1 MVLMSKMLKLFGFVL
16 LGGCFC
22 IFGARAQD
30 ASYEPV
36 LPDGDQN
43 ITSGI
48 YYDTVSPDP
57 SNKTHEGNISVSGEG
72 DLNIFAEQAADKY
85 DSSYTLNGQLTVG
98 SDEVIESQS
107 NGIVSIINMSTGKFD
122 FTMNGGAVLVQNG
135 GNLYFGNRNGGTN
148 GGTMNVS
155 GVPSFYVQGNNSVLT
170 FSGVTVGGDNNGDNK
185 LESIN
190 ISNMGTLNLTN
201 TEINGGDSL
210 KAVNVLTAGTLS
222 LEDSLLQGDSFNLTV
237 QDSGTVEL
245 DNSTLS
251 INNAAAKTEGDDNS
265 GAAIVFD
272 NGNLTLKNGSKLEM
286 TSGVDTGVISGA
298 FSFTDSNV
306 DISGSSTLSKGN
318 SGDMLFSGGS
328 LNLGTPGDTGDIS
341 KISHSGLTGSIR
353 LSNVGNATL
362 SGKSSIERTGAGGD
376 IVVNSTGL
384 VMKDEAS
391 LNVSTEGGNVVFS
404 SAVAQLSDKAS
415 IKVAE
420 NSNEVKIENN
430 SNVTMAGESSMSANH
445 VYVSNGSSLELT
457 GSAKI
462 MAPGGASVSDS
473 EGVKVVASSV
483 IMSEKARIEGDVSLE
498 NGGFLGMSGNAE
510 IEGDLNTKSTTGY
523 STISIGSTSGGSS
536 VVAINGSV
544 DISQSVLSILNGNT
558 LRLGAGSNNSFKNGS
573 YLSLGT
579 GKLDLNGGN
588 LTMSGD
594 STLTLRIASESEY
607 GQILNAGKIDIKP
620 GAGLDVSIDKNV
632 VSKGQTKA
640 FQILSG
646 TVEGDWVNLNRRYKF
661 EYDTD
666 KQDGWYN
673 VTQVADA
680 GDIVIMDGGTENNA
694 NTANAWLE
702 GNNFANGSEAAK
714 VYDELDYLSQYGQGS
729 EYVDA
734 LTALAPDAAPLVRSL
749 TTENSNQIFSTV
761 QNRLEGGSSL
771 RMKPGRAGRYA
782 RGLAS
787 GDMYREDA
795 IWVQGLYNHSELS
808 DTKEAKGFEIDSYGG
823 AIGLDNYVTDSLKL
837 GIGYAYTHGD
847 ISGFLRD
854 TDVDTHTGFVYGEF
868 KPNRWFLNAIASYS
882 FASYDEEK
890 RVSTFKVKGDYDV
903 NAFGA
908 QVMTGYKMGYVT
920 PELGVRYLNVKQDAY
935 EDSIGQRVDAVSND
949 VLTGVFGIRI
959 KQDFFPNRGFS
970 IRPEVHVAATY
981 DFVQDDAVSVVSLPN
996 GSVYQIEGENL
1007 DKFGLEAGAGLT
1019 LDVGN
1024 RLEMAVS
1031 YEGKFRKDYTDHSG
1045 LVNMKFKF

>member
-1 MVLMSKMLKLFGFVL
+1 MES
-16 LGGCFC
+16 
-22 IFGARAQD
+22 
-30 ASYEPV
+30 
-36 LPDGDQN
+36 
-43 ITSGI
+43 
-48 YYDTVSPDP
+48 
-57 SNKTHEGNISVSGEG
+57 ISVG
-72 DLNIFAEQAADKY
+72 
-85 DSSYTLNGQLTVG
+85 
-98 SDEVIESQS
+98 
-107 NGIVSIINMSTGKFD
+107 
-122 FTMNGGAVLVQNG
+122 
-135 GNLYFGNRNGGTN
+135 
-148 GGTMNVS
+148 
-155 GVPSFYVQGNNSVLT
+155 
-170 FSGVTVGGDNNGDNK
+170 
-185 LESIN
+185 
-190 ISNMGTLNLTN
+190 NMGTVNLANGTA
-201 TEINGGDSL
+201 INGSDGL
-210 KAVNVLTAGTLS
+210 KAVNVLTGGKLS
-222 LEDSLLQGDSFNLTV
+222 LKDSSLQGDSFNLTV
-237 QDSGTVEL
+237 QDYGTVEL

-251 INNAAAKTEGDDNS
+251 INNAAASAGDAENP

-272 NGNLTLKNGSKLEM
+272 NAALTLKNSSKLEM
-286 TSGVDTGVISGA
+286 KSSDNTVASGA
-298 FSFTDSNV
+298 FSFTDSDV
-306 DISGSSTLSKGN
+306 DVSGSSTLSKGN

-328 LNLGTPGDTGDIS
+328 LNLGTSGDTGDIS
-341 KISHSGLTGSIR
+341 KISHSGSTGSIR

-362 SGKSSIERTGAGGD
+362 SGKSSIERTGTGGD

-391 LNVSTEGGNVVFS
+391 LNVSTASGKVVFS

-415 IKVAE
+415 IQATGD
-420 NSNEVKIENN
+420 SNEVVIENN
-430 SNVTMAGESSMSANH
+430 SNVTMADESSMSADH
-445 VYVSNGSSLELT
+445 VYVSNGGSLELT

-462 MAPGGASVSDS
+462 TAPGDASVSDS

-483 IMSEKARIEGDVSLE
+483 IMSENASIEGDVSLE
-498 NGGFLGMSGNAE
+498 NGGFLGMSGNAK
-510 IEGDLNTKSTTGY
+510 IDGDLNTKSTTGY

-536 VVAINGSV
+536 DVTINGSI

-646 TVEGDWVNLNRRYKF
+646 TVDGDWVNLNRRYKF
-661 EYDTD
+661 DHLGGG
-666 KQDGWYN
+666 KYN

-702 GNNFANGSEAAK
+702 GNSFANGSEAAK

-749 TTENSNQIFSTV
+749 TTENSNQIFNTV

>member
-1 MVLMSKMLKLFGFVL
+1 M
-16 LGGCFC
+16 
-22 IFGARAQD
+22 
-30 ASYEPV
+30 
-36 LPDGDQN
+36 
-43 ITSGI
+43 
-48 YYDTVSPDP
+48 
-57 SNKTHEGNISVSGEG
+57 
-72 DLNIFAEQAADKY
+72 
-85 DSSYTLNGQLTVG
+85 
-98 SDEVIESQS
+98 
-107 NGIVSIINMSTGKFD
+107 
-122 FTMNGGAVLVQNG
+122 
-135 GNLYFGNRNGGTN
+135 
-148 GGTMNVS
+148 
-155 GVPSFYVQGNNSVLT
+155 
-170 FSGVTVGGDNNGDNK
+170 
-185 LESIN
+185 
-190 ISNMGTLNLTN
+190 
-201 TEINGGDSL
+201 
-210 KAVNVLTAGTLS
+210 
-222 LEDSLLQGDSFNLTV
+222 
-237 QDSGTVEL
+237 
-245 DNSTLS
+245 
-251 INNAAAKTEGDDNS
+251 
-265 GAAIVFD
+265 
-272 NGNLTLKNGSKLEM
+272 KNGSKLEM

-579 GKLDLNGGN
+579 GKLNLNGGN

>member
-16 LGGCFC
+16 FGGCFC

-48 YYDTVSPDP
+48 YYDTVSPDL

-72 DLNIFAEQAADKY
+72 DLNIFAEQAADSY

-135 GNLYFGNRNGGTN
+135 GNLYFGNRNGGT
-148 GGTMNVS
+148 MNVS
-155 GVPSFYVQGNNSVLT
+155 GVPSFYVQGNNSVLA
-170 FSGVTVGGDNNGDNK
+170 FSGVTVDGDNNGND
-185 LESIN
+185 
-190 ISNMGTLNLTN
+190 MGTLNLADGTK
-201 TEINGGDSL
+201 INGGDGL
-210 KAVNVLTAGTLS
+210 KGVNVLAGGTLS
-222 LEDSLLQGDSFNLTV
+222 LKDSSLQGDSFNLTV
-237 QDSGTVEL
+237 QDYGTVEL

-251 INNAAAKTEGDDNS
+251 INNAAASAGDAENP
-265 GAAIVFD
+265 GVAIVFD
-272 NGNLTLKNGSKLEM
+272 NAALTLKNSSKLEM
-286 TSGVDTGVISGA
+286 KSSDNTVASGA

-341 KISHSGLTGSIR
+341 KISHSGSTGSIR

-362 SGKSSIERTGAGGD
+362 GGKSSIERTGTGGD

-391 LNVSTEGGNVVFS
+391 LNVSTASGKVVFS

-415 IKVAE
+415 IQATGD
-420 NSNEVKIENN
+420 SNEVVIENN
-430 SNVTMAGESSMSANH
+430 SNVTMADESSMSADH
-445 VYVSNGSSLELT
+445 VYVSNGGSLELT

-462 MAPGGASVSDS
+462 TVPGDSSVSDS

-483 IMSEKARIEGDVSLE
+483 IMSENARIEGDVSLE

-510 IEGDLNTKSTTGY
+510 IDGDLNTKSTTGY

-536 VVAINGSV
+536 DVTINGSI

-632 VSKGQTKA
+632 VNKGETKE

-646 TVEGDWVNLNRRYKF
+646 TVEGDWVNLNRRYEFDHLGGGK
-661 EYDTD
+661 
-666 KQDGWYN
+666 YN

-749 TTENSNQIFSTV
+749 TTENSNQIFNTV

>member
-1 MVLMSKMLKLFGFVL
+1 MVLMSKMLKSFGFVL
-16 LGGCFC
+16 FGWCFC

-36 LPDGDQN
+36 LPDGDQD

-48 YYDTVSPDP
+48 YYDTVSQD
-57 SNKTHEGNISVSGEG
+57 STSKTHTGNISVSGEG
-72 DLNIFAEQAADKY
+72 DLNIFTEQAADSY
-85 DSSYTLNGQLTVG
+85 DASYTLNGQLTVG
-98 SDEVIESQS
+98 SGEAVESQV

-122 FTMNGGAVLVQNG
+122 FTMNDGAVLVQNG
-135 GNLYFGNRNGGTN
+135 GNLYFGNNK
-148 GGTMNVS
+148 GGTMNVL
-155 GVPSFYVQGNNSVLT
+155 GVPSFYVQGDKSVLA
-170 FSGVTVGGDNNGDNK
+170 FSGVAVGGDNK
-185 LESIN
+185 LESI
-190 ISNMGTLNLTN
+190 SVGNMGTVNLANGTA
-201 TEINGGDSL
+201 INGSDGL
-210 KAVNVLTAGTLS
+210 KAVNVLTGGKLS
-222 LEDSLLQGDSFNLTV
+222 LKDSSLQGDSFNLTV
-237 QDSGTVEL
+237 QDYGTVEL

-251 INNAAAKTEGDDNS
+251 INNAAASAGDAENP

-272 NGNLTLKNGSKLEM
+272 NAALTLKTSSKLEM
-286 TSGVDTGVISGA
+286 KSSDNTVASGA
-298 FSFTDSNV
+298 FSFTDSDV
-306 DISGSSTLSKGN
+306 DVSGSSTLSKGN

-341 KISHSGLTGSIR
+341 KISHSGSTGSIR
-353 LSNVGNATL
+353 LSNVGTAIL
-362 SGKSSIERTGAGGD
+362 SGKSSIERTGTGGD

-391 LNVSTEGGNVVFS
+391 LNVSMASGKIVFS
-404 SAVAQLSDKAS
+404 SAVAQLSGKAS
-415 IKVAE
+415 IQATG
-420 NSNEVKIENN
+420 NSNEVVIENN
-430 SNVTMAGESSMSANH
+430 SNVTMADESSISAEH
-445 VYVSNGSSLELT
+445 VYVSNGGSLELT

-462 MAPGGASVSDS
+462 TAPGDASVSDS

-483 IMSEKARIEGDVSLE
+483 IMSENARIEGDVSLE

-510 IEGDLNTKSTTGY
+510 IDGDLNTKSTTGY

-558 LRLGAGSNNSFKNGS
+558 LTLGEKRDNSFKNGS

-579 GKLDLNGGN
+579 GKLDLKGGN

-594 STLTLRIASESEY
+594 STLTLRIASESDY
-607 GQILNAGKIDIKP
+607 GQILNAGKINIEQ

-632 VSKGQTKA
+632 VSKGETKE

-646 TVEGDWVNLNRRYKF
+646 TVEGDWVNLNRRYEFDHLGEGK
-661 EYDTD
+661 YA
-666 KQDGWYN
+666 

-749 TTENSNQIFSTV
+749 TTENSNQIFNTV

>member
-1 MVLMSKMLKLFGFVL
+1 MVLMSKMLKSFGFVL
-16 LGGCFC
+16 FGWCFC

-36 LPDGDQN
+36 LPDGDQD

-48 YYDTVSPDP
+48 YYDTVSQD
-57 SNKTHEGNISVSGEG
+57 STSKTHTGNISVSGEG
-72 DLNIFAEQAADKY
+72 DLNIFTEQAADSY
-85 DSSYTLNGQLTVG
+85 DASYTLNGQLTVG
-98 SDEVIESQS
+98 SGEAVESQV

-122 FTMNGGAVLVQNG
+122 FTMNDGAVLVQNG
-135 GNLYFGNRNGGTN
+135 GNLYFGNNK
-148 GGTMNVS
+148 GGTMNVL
-155 GVPSFYVQGNNSVLT
+155 GVPSFYVQGDKSVLA
-170 FSGVTVGGDNNGDNK
+170 FSGVAVGGDNK
-185 LESIN
+185 LESI
-190 ISNMGTLNLTN
+190 SVGNMGTVNLANGTA
-201 TEINGGDSL
+201 INGSDGL
-210 KAVNVLTAGTLS
+210 KAVNVLTGGKLS
-222 LEDSLLQGDSFNLTV
+222 LKDSSLQGDSFNLTV
-237 QDSGTVEL
+237 QDYGTVEL

-251 INNAAAKTEGDDNS
+251 INNAAASAGDAENP

-272 NGNLTLKNGSKLEM
+272 NAALTLKNSSKLEM
-286 TSGVDTGVISGA
+286 KSSDNTVASGA
-298 FSFTDSNV
+298 FSFTDSDV
-306 DISGSSTLSKGN
+306 DVSGSSTLSKGN

-341 KISHSGLTGSIR
+341 KISHSGSTGSIR

-362 SGKSSIERTGAGGD
+362 SGKSSIERTGTGGD

-391 LNVSTEGGNVVFS
+391 LNVSTASGKVVFS

-415 IKVAE
+415 IQATGD
-420 NSNEVKIENN
+420 SNEVVIENN
-430 SNVTMAGESSMSANH
+430 SNVTMADESSMSADH
-445 VYVSNGSSLELT
+445 VYVSNGGSLELT

-462 MAPGGASVSDS
+462 TAPGDASVSDS

-483 IMSEKARIEGDVSLE
+483 IMSENASIEGDVSLE
-498 NGGFLGMSGNAE
+498 NGGFLGMSGNAK
-510 IEGDLNTKSTTGY
+510 IDGDLNTKSTTGY

-536 VVAINGSV
+536 DVTINGSI

-646 TVEGDWVNLNRRYKF
+646 TVDGDWVNLNRRYKF
-661 EYDTD
+661 DHLGGG
-666 KQDGWYN
+666 KYN

-702 GNNFANGSEAAK
+702 GNSFANGSEAAK

-749 TTENSNQIFSTV
+749 TTENSNQIFNTV

-771 RMKPGRAGRYA
+771 RMQPGRAGRYA

>member
-16 LGGCFC
+16 LGVCFSSLVN
-22 IFGARAQD
+22 AQVSSIPDD
-30 ASYEPV
+30 ATAI
-36 LPDGDQN
+36 D
-43 ITSGI
+43 SGTYADI
-48 YYDTVSPDP
+48 LTDDTLTKEHTGSIGVYDSGVVAVEAA
-57 SNKTHEGNISVSGEG
+57 EGNTNSSFYILKGDILVGAADRPDQKGGTFNISNRSEESFNFQFDGTESGLISVDNNGSFLVEGGETDKAIVNLTG
-72 DLNIFAEQAADKY
+72 VTSLNVSNAGKISFSKA
-85 DSSYTLNGQLTVG
+85 TVG
-98 SDEVIESQS
+98 
-107 NGIVSIINMSTGKFD
+107 
-122 FTMNGGAVLVQNG
+122 
-135 GNLYFGNRNGGTN
+135 
-148 GGTMNVS
+148 
-155 GVPSFYVQGNNSVLT
+155 
-170 FSGVTVGGDNNGDNK
+170 GDNK

-190 ISNMGTLNLTN
+190 VSNMGTLNLTN

-222 LEDSLLQGDSFNLTV
+222 LKDSSLQGNSFNLTV

-245 DNSTLS
+245 DKSTLS

-272 NGNLTLKNGSKLEM
+272 NGNLILKNGSKLEM
-286 TSGVDTGVISGA
+286 TSGVDKEVTSGA

-306 DISGSSTLSKGN
+306 DISGSSMLSKEN

-328 LNLGTPGDTGDIS
+328 LNLGTPGDIGDPGDTS
-341 KISHSGLTGSIR
+341 KISHSGSTGSIK
-353 LSNVGNATL
+353 LSNVGTATL
-362 SGKSSIERTGAGGD
+362 SGKSSIERTGTGGD

-391 LNVSTEGGNVVFS
+391 LNVSTASGKVVFS

-415 IKVAE
+415 IQATGD
-420 NSNEVKIENN
+420 SNEVVIENN
-430 SNVTMAGESSMSANH
+430 SNVTMADESSMSAEH
-445 VYVSNGSSLELT
+445 VYVSNGGSLELT

-462 MAPGGASVSDS
+462 TAPRDASVSDS

-483 IMSEKARIEGDVSLE
+483 IMSENARIEGDVSLE

-510 IEGDLNTKSTTGY
+510 IDGDLNTKSTTGY

-536 VVAINGSV
+536 DVTINGSI
-544 DISQSVLSILNGNT
+544 DISQSVLSILNGNILT
-558 LRLGAGSNNSFKNGS
+558 LGEKRDNSFKNGS

-579 GKLDLNGGN
+579 GKLDLKGGN

-594 STLTLRIASESEY
+594 STLTLRIASESDY
-607 GQILNAGKIDIKP
+607 GQILNAGKINIEQ

-632 VSKGQTKA
+632 VSKGETKE

-646 TVEGDWVNLNRRYKF
+646 TVDGKWVNLNRRYEFDHLGEGK
-661 EYDTD
+661 YA
-666 KQDGWYN
+666 

-749 TTENSNQIFSTV
+749 TTENSNQIFNTV

-823 AIGLDNYVTDSLKL
+823 AIGLDNYVTDNLKL

>member
-1 MVLMSKMLKLFGFVL
+1 MVLCCLDGVL
-16 LGGCFC
+16 
-22 IFGARAQD
+22 A
-30 ASYEPV
+30 
-36 LPDGDQN
+36 
-43 ITSGI
+43 
-48 YYDTVSPDP
+48 
-57 SNKTHEGNISVSGEG
+57 
-72 DLNIFAEQAADKY
+72 
-85 DSSYTLNGQLTVG
+85 
-98 SDEVIESQS
+98 
-107 NGIVSIINMSTGKFD
+107 
-122 FTMNGGAVLVQNG
+122 
-135 GNLYFGNRNGGTN
+135 
-148 GGTMNVS
+148 
-155 GVPSFYVQGNNSVLT
+155 
-170 FSGVTVGGDNNGDNK
+170 FSGVAVGGDNK
-185 LESIN
+185 LESI
-190 ISNMGTLNLTN
+190 SVGNMGTVNLANGTA
-201 TEINGGDSL
+201 INGSDGL
-210 KAVNVLTAGTLS
+210 KAVNVLTGGKLS
-222 LEDSLLQGDSFNLTV
+222 LKDSSLQGDSFNLTV
-237 QDSGTVEL
+237 QDYGTVEL

-251 INNAAAKTEGDDNS
+251 INNAAASAGDAENP

-272 NGNLTLKNGSKLEM
+272 NAALTLKNSSKLEM
-286 TSGVDTGVISGA
+286 KSSDNTVASGA
-298 FSFTDSNV
+298 FSFTDSDV
-306 DISGSSTLSKGN
+306 DVSGSSTLSKGN

-328 LNLGTPGDTGDIS
+328 LNLGTSGDTGDIS
-341 KISHSGLTGSIR
+341 KISHSGSTGSIR

-362 SGKSSIERTGAGGD
+362 SGKSSIERTGTGGD

-391 LNVSTEGGNVVFS
+391 LNVSTASGKVVFS

-415 IKVAE
+415 IQATGD
-420 NSNEVKIENN
+420 SNEVVIENN
-430 SNVTMAGESSMSANH
+430 SNVTMADESSMSADH
-445 VYVSNGSSLELT
+445 VYVSNGGSLELT

-462 MAPGGASVSDS
+462 TAPGDASVSDS

-483 IMSEKARIEGDVSLE
+483 IMSENASIEGDVSLE
-498 NGGFLGMSGNAE
+498 NGGFLGMSGNAK
-510 IEGDLNTKSTTGY
+510 IDGDLNTKSTTGY

-536 VVAINGSV
+536 DVTINGSI

-646 TVEGDWVNLNRRYKF
+646 TVDGDWVNLNRRYKF
-661 EYDTD
+661 DHLGGG
-666 KQDGWYN
+666 KYN

-702 GNNFANGSEAAK
+702 GNSFANGSEAAK

-749 TTENSNQIFSTV
+749 TTENSNQIFNTV

>member
-1 MVLMSKMLKLFGFVL
+1 MVLMSKMLKSFGFVL
-16 LGGCFC
+16 FGWCFC

-36 LPDGDQN
+36 LPDGDQD

-48 YYDTVSPDP
+48 YYDTVSQD
-57 SNKTHEGNISVSGEG
+57 STSKTHTGNISVSGEG
-72 DLNIFAEQAADKY
+72 DLNIFTEQAADSY
-85 DSSYTLNGQLTVG
+85 DASYTLNGQLTVG
-98 SDEVIESQS
+98 SGEAVESQV

-122 FTMNGGAVLVQNG
+122 FTMNDGAVLVQNG
-135 GNLYFGNRNGGTN
+135 GNLYFGNNK
-148 GGTMNVS
+148 GGTMNVL
-155 GVPSFYVQGNNSVLT
+155 GVPSFYVQGDKSVLA
-170 FSGVTVGGDNNGDNK
+170 FSGVAVGGDNK
-185 LESIN
+185 LESI
-190 ISNMGTLNLTN
+190 SVGNMGTVNLANGTA
-201 TEINGGDSL
+201 INGSDGL
-210 KAVNVLTAGTLS
+210 KAVNVLTGGKLS
-222 LEDSLLQGDSFNLTV
+222 LKDSSLQGDSFNLTV
-237 QDSGTVEL
+237 QDYGTVEL

-251 INNAAAKTEGDDNS
+251 INNAAASAGDAENP

-272 NGNLTLKNGSKLEM
+272 NAALTLKNSSKLEM
-286 TSGVDTGVISGA
+286 KSSDNTVASGA
-298 FSFTDSNV
+298 FSFTDSDV
-306 DISGSSTLSKGN
+306 DVSGSSTLSKGN

-328 LNLGTPGDTGDIS
+328 LNLGTSGDTGDIS
-341 KISHSGLTGSIR
+341 KISHSGSTGSIR

-362 SGKSSIERTGAGGD
+362 SGKSSIERTGTGGD

-391 LNVSTEGGNVVFS
+391 LNVSTASGKVVFS

-415 IKVAE
+415 IQATGD
-420 NSNEVKIENN
+420 SNEVVIENN
-430 SNVTMAGESSMSANH
+430 SNVTMADESSMSADH
-445 VYVSNGSSLELT
+445 VYVSNGGSLELT

-462 MAPGGASVSDS
+462 TAPGDASVSDS

-483 IMSEKARIEGDVSLE
+483 IMSENASIEGDVSLE
-498 NGGFLGMSGNAE
+498 NGGFLGMSGNAK
-510 IEGDLNTKSTTGY
+510 IDGDLNTKSTTGY

-536 VVAINGSV
+536 DVTINGSI

-646 TVEGDWVNLNRRYKF
+646 TVDGDWVNLNRRYKF
-661 EYDTD
+661 DHLGGG
-666 KQDGWYN
+666 KYN

-702 GNNFANGSEAAK
+702 GNSFANGSEAAK

-749 TTENSNQIFSTV
+749 TTENSNQIFNTV

-890 RVSTFKVKGDYDV
+890 KVSTFKVKGDYDV

-959 KQDFFPNRGFS
+959 KQDFFPNRGFT

>member
-16 LGGCFC
+16 LGVCFSSLVN
-22 IFGARAQD
+22 AQVSSIPDD
-30 ASYEPV
+30 ATAI
-36 LPDGDQN
+36 D
-43 ITSGI
+43 SGTYADI
-48 YYDTVSPDP
+48 LTDDTLTKEHTGSIGVYDSGVVAVEAA
-57 SNKTHEGNISVSGEG
+57 EGNTNSSFYILKGDILVGAADRPDQKGGTFNISNRSEESFNFQFDGTESGLISVDNNGSFLVEGGETDKAIVNLTG
-72 DLNIFAEQAADKY
+72 VTSLNVSNAGKISFSKA
-85 DSSYTLNGQLTVG
+85 TVG
-98 SDEVIESQS
+98 
-107 NGIVSIINMSTGKFD
+107 
-122 FTMNGGAVLVQNG
+122 
-135 GNLYFGNRNGGTN
+135 
-148 GGTMNVS
+148 
-155 GVPSFYVQGNNSVLT
+155 
-170 FSGVTVGGDNNGDNK
+170 GDNK

-190 ISNMGTLNLTN
+190 VSNMGTLNLTN

-251 INNAAAKTEGDDNS
+251 INNAAAQTGGETSS

-272 NGNLTLKNGSKLEM
+272 NGHLTLKDKSKLEM
-286 TSGVDTGVISGA
+286 TSGVDKEVTSGA

-341 KISHSGLTGSIR
+341 KISHSGSTGSIR
-353 LSNVGNATL
+353 LSNVGTATL
-362 SGKSSIERTGAGGD
+362 SGKSSIERTGTGGD

-391 LNVSTEGGNVVFS
+391 LNVSTASGKVVFS
-404 SAVAQLSDKAS
+404 SAVAQLSEKAS
-415 IKVAE
+415 IQATG
-420 NSNEVKIENN
+420 NSNEVVIENN
-430 SNVTMAGESSMSANH
+430 SNVTMADESSMSAEH
-445 VYVSNGSSLELT
+445 VYVSNGGSLELT

-462 MAPGGASVSDS
+462 TAPGDASVSDS

-510 IEGDLNTKSTTGY
+510 IDGDLNTKSTTGY

-536 VVAINGSV
+536 DVTINGSI

-558 LRLGAGSNNSFKNGS
+558 LTLGEKRDNSFKNGS

-579 GKLDLNGGN
+579 GKLDLKGGN

-594 STLTLRIASESEY
+594 STLTLRIASESDY
-607 GQILNAGKIDIKP
+607 GQILNAGTINIEQ

-632 VSKGQTKA
+632 VSKGETKE

-646 TVEGDWVNLNRRYKF
+646 TVDGKWVNLNRRYEFDHLGEGK
-661 EYDTD
+661 YA
-666 KQDGWYN
+666 

>member
-30 ASYEPV
+30 VPEGLP

-72 DLNIFAEQAADKY
+72 DLNIFAEQAADRY

-170 FSGVTVGGDNNGDNK
+170 FSKATVGGDNK

-190 ISNMGTLNLTN
+190 VSNMGTLNLTN

-210 KAVNVLTAGTLS
+210 KAVNVLTAGKLS
-222 LEDSLLQGDSFNLTV
+222 LKDSSLHGDSFNLTV

-251 INNAAAKTEGDDNS
+251 IDKAAAQTGGETS
-265 GAAIVFD
+265 SEAAIVFD

-286 TSGVDTGVISGA
+286 TSGADTGVISGA

-341 KISHSGLTGSIR
+341 KISHSGSTGSIR
-353 LSNVGNATL
+353 LSNVGTATL
-362 SGKSSIERTGAGGD
+362 SGKSSIERTGTGGD

-391 LNVSTEGGNVVFS
+391 LNVSTASGKVVFS

-415 IKVAE
+415 IQTTGD
-420 NSNEVKIENN
+420 SSEVVIENN
-430 SNVTMAGESSMSANH
+430 SNVTMADESSMSAEH
-445 VYVSNGSSLELT
+445 VYVSNGGSLELT
-457 GSAKI
+457 DSAKI
-462 MAPGGASVSDS
+462 TAPRDASVSDS

-498 NGGFLGMSGNAE
+498 NGGFLGMSGEAE
-510 IEGDLNTKSTTGY
+510 IDGDLNTKSTTGY

-536 VVAINGSV
+536 DVTINGSI

-558 LRLGAGSNNSFKNGS
+558 LTLGEKRDNSFKNGS

-594 STLTLRIASESEY
+594 STLTLRIASESDY
-607 GQILNAGKIDIKP
+607 GQILNAGKINIEQ

-632 VSKGQTKA
+632 VSKGETKE

-646 TVEGDWVNLNRRYKF
+646 TVDGKWVNLNRRYEFDHLGEGK
-661 EYDTD
+661 YA
-666 KQDGWYN
+666 

-749 TTENSNQIFSTV
+749 TTENSNQIFNTV

>member
-48 YYDTVSPDP
+48 YYDTVSPDV
-57 SNKTHEGNISVSGEG
+57 SNKTHEGNISVSDEG
-72 DLNIFAEQAADKY
+72 DLNIFAEQAADSY

-135 GNLYFGNRNGGTN
+135 GNLYFGNRNGGT
-148 GGTMNVS
+148 MNVS
-155 GVPSFYVQGNNSVLT
+155 GVPSFYVQGNNSVLA
-170 FSGVTVGGDNNGDNK
+170 FSCVTVDGDNNGNNK
-185 LESIN
+185 LESIFV
-190 ISNMGTLNLTN
+190 SDMGTLNLADGTK
-201 TEINGGDSL
+201 INGGDGL
-210 KAVNVLTAGTLS
+210 KGVNVLAGGKLS
-222 LEDSLLQGDSFNLTV
+222 LKDSSLQGDSFNLTV

-462 MAPGGASVSDS
+462 TAPGDASVSDS

-483 IMSEKARIEGDVSLE
+483 IMSENARIEGDVSLE

-510 IEGDLNTKSTTGY
+510 IDGDLNTKSTTGY

-536 VVAINGSV
+536 DVTINGSI

-981 DFVQDDAVSVVSLPN
+981 DFVQDDAISVVSLPN

>member
-16 LGGCFC
+16 LGVCFSSLVN
-22 IFGARAQD
+22 AQVSSIPDD
-30 ASYEPV
+30 ATAI
-36 LPDGDQN
+36 D
-43 ITSGI
+43 SGTYADI
-48 YYDTVSPDP
+48 LTDDTLTKEHTGSIGVYDSGVVAVEAA
-57 SNKTHEGNISVSGEG
+57 EGNTNSSFYILKGDILVGAADRPDQKGGTFNISNRSEESFNFQFDGTESGLISVDNNGSFLVEGGETDKAIVNLTG
-72 DLNIFAEQAADKY
+72 VTSLNVSNAGKISFSKA
-85 DSSYTLNGQLTVG
+85 TVG
-98 SDEVIESQS
+98 
-107 NGIVSIINMSTGKFD
+107 
-122 FTMNGGAVLVQNG
+122 
-135 GNLYFGNRNGGTN
+135 
-148 GGTMNVS
+148 
-155 GVPSFYVQGNNSVLT
+155 
-170 FSGVTVGGDNNGDNK
+170 GDNK

-190 ISNMGTLNLTN
+190 VSNMGTLNLTN

-210 KAVNVLTAGTLS
+210 KAVNVLTAGKLS
-222 LEDSLLQGDSFNLTV
+222 LKDSSLHGDSFNLTV

-251 INNAAAKTEGDDNS
+251 IDKAAAQTGGETS
-265 GAAIVFD
+265 SEAAIVFD

-286 TSGVDTGVISGA
+286 TSGADTGVISGA

-341 KISHSGLTGSIR
+341 KISHSGSTGSIR
-353 LSNVGNATL
+353 LSNVGTATL
-362 SGKSSIERTGAGGD
+362 SGKSSIERTGTGGD

-391 LNVSTEGGNVVFS
+391 LNVSTASGKVVFS

-415 IKVAE
+415 IQATGD
-420 NSNEVKIENN
+420 SNEVVIENN
-430 SNVTMAGESSMSANH
+430 SNVTMADESSMSAEH
-445 VYVSNGSSLELT
+445 VYVSNGGSLELT
-457 GSAKI
+457 DSAKI
-462 MAPGGASVSDS
+462 TAPGDSSVSDS

-483 IMSEKARIEGDVSLE
+483 IMSENARIEGDVSLE

-510 IEGDLNTKSTTGY
+510 IDGDLNTKSTTGY

-536 VVAINGSV
+536 DVTINGSI

-558 LRLGAGSNNSFKNGS
+558 LTLGEKRDNSFKNGS

-607 GQILNAGKIDIKP
+607 GQILNAGKIDIEP

-632 VSKGQTKA
+632 VSKGETKE

-646 TVEGDWVNLNRRYKF
+646 TVDGKWVNLNRRYEFDHLGEGK
-661 EYDTD
+661 YA
-666 KQDGWYN
+666 

>member
-1 MVLMSKMLKLFGFVL
+1 MVLMSKMLKSFGFVL
-16 LGGCFC
+16 FGWCFC

-36 LPDGDQN
+36 LPDGDQD

-48 YYDTVSPDP
+48 YYDTVSQD
-57 SNKTHEGNISVSGEG
+57 STSKTHTGNISVSGEG
-72 DLNIFAEQAADKY
+72 DLNIFTEQAADSY
-85 DSSYTLNGQLTVG
+85 DASYTLNGQLTVG
-98 SDEVIESQS
+98 SGEAVESQV

-122 FTMNGGAVLVQNG
+122 FTMNDGAVLVQNG
-135 GNLYFGNRNGGTN
+135 GNLYFGNNK
-148 GGTMNVS
+148 GGTMNVL
-155 GVPSFYVQGNNSVLT
+155 GVPSFYVQGDKSVLA
-170 FSGVTVGGDNNGDNK
+170 FSGVAVGGDNK
-185 LESIN
+185 LESI
-190 ISNMGTLNLTN
+190 SVGNMGTVNLANGTA
-201 TEINGGDSL
+201 INGSDGL
-210 KAVNVLTAGTLS
+210 KAVNVLPGGKLS
-222 LEDSLLQGDSFNLTV
+222 LKDSSLQGDSFNLTV
-237 QDSGTVEL
+237 QDYGTVEL

-251 INNAAAKTEGDDNS
+251 INNAAASAGDAENP

-272 NGNLTLKNGSKLEM
+272 NAALTLKNSSKLEM
-286 TSGVDTGVISGA
+286 KSSDNTVASGA
-298 FSFTDSNV
+298 FSFTDSDV
-306 DISGSSTLSKGN
+306 DVSGSSTLSKGN

-328 LNLGTPGDTGDIS
+328 LNLGTSGDTGDIS
-341 KISHSGLTGSIR
+341 KISHSGSTGSIR

-362 SGKSSIERTGAGGD
+362 SGKSSIERTGTGGD

-391 LNVSTEGGNVVFS
+391 LNVSTASGKVVFS

-415 IKVAE
+415 IQATGD
-420 NSNEVKIENN
+420 SNEVVIENN
-430 SNVTMAGESSMSANH
+430 SNVTMADESSMSADH
-445 VYVSNGSSLELT
+445 VYVSNGGSLELT

-462 MAPGGASVSDS
+462 TAPGDASVSDS

-483 IMSEKARIEGDVSLE
+483 IMSENASIEGDVSLE
-498 NGGFLGMSGNAE
+498 NGGFLGMSGNAK
-510 IEGDLNTKSTTGY
+510 IDGDLNTKSTTGY

-536 VVAINGSV
+536 DVTINGSI

-666 KQDGWYN
+666 KQNGWYN

-702 GNNFANGSEAAK
+702 GNSFANGSEAAK

-749 TTENSNQIFSTV
+749 TTENSNQIFNTV

-890 RVSTFKVKGDYDV
+890 KVSTFKVKGDYDV

-935 EDSIGQRVDAVSND
+935 EDSIGQRVDTVSND

>member
-16 LGGCFC
+16 LGVCFSSLVN
-22 IFGARAQD
+22 AQVSSIPDD
-30 ASYEPV
+30 ATAI
-36 LPDGDQN
+36 D
-43 ITSGI
+43 SGTYADI
-48 YYDTVSPDP
+48 LTDDTLTKEHTGSIGVYDSGVVAVEAA
-57 SNKTHEGNISVSGEG
+57 EGNTSSSSYILKGDILVGAADRPDQKGGTFNISNRSEESFNFQFDGTESGLISVDNNGSFLVEGGETDKAIVNLTG
-72 DLNIFAEQAADKY
+72 VTSLNVSNAGKISFSKA
-85 DSSYTLNGQLTVG
+85 TVG
-98 SDEVIESQS
+98 
-107 NGIVSIINMSTGKFD
+107 
-122 FTMNGGAVLVQNG
+122 
-135 GNLYFGNRNGGTN
+135 
-148 GGTMNVS
+148 
-155 GVPSFYVQGNNSVLT
+155 
-170 FSGVTVGGDNNGDNK
+170 GDNK
-185 LESIN
+185 LESI
-190 ISNMGTLNLTN
+190 SVGNMGTVNLANGTA
-201 TEINGGDSL
+201 INGSDGL
-210 KAVNVLTAGTLS
+210 KAVNVLTGGKLS
-222 LEDSLLQGDSFNLTV
+222 LKDSSLQGDSFNLTV
-237 QDSGTVEL
+237 QDYGTVEL

-251 INNAAAKTEGDDNS
+251 INNAAASAGDAENP

-272 NGNLTLKNGSKLEM
+272 NAALTLKNSSKLEM
-286 TSGVDTGVISGA
+286 KSSDNTVASGA
-298 FSFTDSNV
+298 FSFTDSDV
-306 DISGSSTLSKGN
+306 DVSGSSTLSKGN

-341 KISHSGLTGSIR
+341 KISHSGSTGSIR

-362 SGKSSIERTGAGGD
+362 SGKSSIERTGTGGD

-391 LNVSTEGGNVVFS
+391 LNVSTASGKVVFS

-415 IKVAE
+415 IQATGD
-420 NSNEVKIENN
+420 SNEAVIENN
-430 SNVTMAGESSMSANH
+430 SNVTMADESSMSADH
-445 VYVSNGSSLELT
+445 VYVSNGGSLELT

-462 MAPGGASVSDS
+462 TAPGDASVSDS

-483 IMSEKARIEGDVSLE
+483 IMSENASIEGDVSLE
-498 NGGFLGMSGNAE
+498 NGGFLGMSGNAK
-510 IEGDLNTKSTTGY
+510 IDGDLNTKSTTGY

-536 VVAINGSV
+536 DVTINGSI

-646 TVEGDWVNLNRRYKF
+646 TVDGDWVNLNRRYKF
-661 EYDTD
+661 DHLGGG
-666 KQDGWYN
+666 KYN

-749 TTENSNQIFSTV
+749 TTENSNQIFNTV

-890 RVSTFKVKGDYDV
+890 KVSTFKVKGDYDV

>member
-1 MVLMSKMLKLFGFVL
+1 MVLMSKMLKSFGFVL
-16 LGGCFC
+16 FGWCFC

-36 LPDGDQN
+36 LPDGDQD

-48 YYDTVSPDP
+48 YYDTVSQD
-57 SNKTHEGNISVSGEG
+57 STSKTHTGNISVSGEG
-72 DLNIFAEQAADKY
+72 DLNIFTEQAADSY
-85 DSSYTLNGQLTVG
+85 DASYTLNGQLTVG
-98 SDEVIESQS
+98 SGEAVESQV

-122 FTMNGGAVLVQNG
+122 FTMNDGAVLVQNG
-135 GNLYFGNRNGGTN
+135 GNLYFGNNK
-148 GGTMNVS
+148 GGTMNVL
-155 GVPSFYVQGNNSVLT
+155 GVPSFYVQGDKSVLA
-170 FSGVTVGGDNNGDNK
+170 FSGVAVGGDNK

-190 ISNMGTLNLTN
+190 VSNMGTLNLTN

-251 INNAAAKTEGDDNS
+251 INNAAAQTGGETSS

-272 NGNLTLKNGSKLEM
+272 NGHLTLKDKSKLEM
-286 TSGVDTGVISGA
+286 TSGVDKEVTSGA

-341 KISHSGLTGSIR
+341 KISHCGSTGSIR
-353 LSNVGNATL
+353 LSNVGTATL
-362 SGKSSIERTGAGGD
+362 SGKSSIERTGTGGD

-391 LNVSTEGGNVVFS
+391 LNVSTASGKVVFS
-404 SAVAQLSDKAS
+404 SAVAQLSEKAS
-415 IKVAE
+415 IQATG
-420 NSNEVKIENN
+420 NSNEVVIENN
-430 SNVTMAGESSMSANH
+430 SNVTMADESSMSAEH
-445 VYVSNGSSLELT
+445 VYVSNGGSLELT

-462 MAPGGASVSDS
+462 TAPGDASVSDS

-510 IEGDLNTKSTTGY
+510 IDGDLNTKSTTGY

-536 VVAINGSV
+536 DVTINGSI

-558 LRLGAGSNNSFKNGS
+558 LTLGEKRDNSFKNGS

-579 GKLDLNGGN
+579 GKLDLKGGN

-594 STLTLRIASESEY
+594 STLTLRIASESDY
-607 GQILNAGKIDIKP
+607 GQILNAGTINIEQ

-632 VSKGQTKA
+632 VSKGETKE

-646 TVEGDWVNLNRRYKF
+646 TVDGKWVNLNRRYEFDHLGEGK
-661 EYDTD
+661 YA
-666 KQDGWYN
+666 

>member
-16 LGGCFC
+16 LGVCFSSLVN
-22 IFGARAQD
+22 AQVSSIPDD
-30 ASYEPV
+30 ATAI
-36 LPDGDQN
+36 D
-43 ITSGI
+43 SGTYADI
-48 YYDTVSPDP
+48 LTDDTLTKEHTGSIGVYDSGVVAVEAA
-57 SNKTHEGNISVSGEG
+57 EGNTNSSFYILKGDILVGAADRPDQKGGTFNISNRSEESFNFQFDGTESGLISVDNNGSFLVEGGETDKAIVNLTG
-72 DLNIFAEQAADKY
+72 VTSLNVSNAGKISFSKA
-85 DSSYTLNGQLTVG
+85 TVG
-98 SDEVIESQS
+98 
-107 NGIVSIINMSTGKFD
+107 
-122 FTMNGGAVLVQNG
+122 
-135 GNLYFGNRNGGTN
+135 
-148 GGTMNVS
+148 
-155 GVPSFYVQGNNSVLT
+155 
-170 FSGVTVGGDNNGDNK
+170 GDNK

-190 ISNMGTLNLTN
+190 VSNMGTLNLTN

-210 KAVNVLTAGTLS
+210 KAVNVLTAGKLS
-222 LEDSLLQGDSFNLTV
+222 LKDSSLHGDSFNLTV

-251 INNAAAKTEGDDNS
+251 IDKAAAQTGGETS
-265 GAAIVFD
+265 SEAAIVFD

-286 TSGVDTGVISGA
+286 TSGADTGVISGA

-341 KISHSGLTGSIR
+341 KISHSGSTGSIR
-353 LSNVGNATL
+353 LSNVGTATL
-362 SGKSSIERTGAGGD
+362 SGKSSIERTGTGGD

-391 LNVSTEGGNVVFS
+391 LNVSTASGKVVFS

-415 IKVAE
+415 IQATGD
-420 NSNEVKIENN
+420 SNEVVIENN
-430 SNVTMAGESSMSANH
+430 SNVTMADESSMSAEH
-445 VYVSNGSSLELT
+445 VYVSNGGSLELT
-457 GSAKI
+457 DSAKI
-462 MAPGGASVSDS
+462 TAPGDSSVSDS

-483 IMSEKARIEGDVSLE
+483 IMSENARIEGDVSLE

-510 IEGDLNTKSTTGY
+510 IDGDLNTKSTTGY

-536 VVAINGSV
+536 DVTINGSI

-558 LRLGAGSNNSFKNGS
+558 LTLGEKRDNSFKNGS

-607 GQILNAGKIDIKP
+607 GQILNAGKIDIEP

-632 VSKGQTKA
+632 VSKGETKE

-646 TVEGDWVNLNRRYKF
+646 TVDGKWVNLNRRYEFDHLGEGK
-661 EYDTD
+661 YA
-666 KQDGWYN
+666 

-996 GSVYQIEGENL
+996 GSVYQIEG
-1007 DKFGLEAGAGLT
+1007 KIWT
-1019 LDVGN
+1019 SSVWKP
-1024 RLEMAVS
+1024 VP
-1031 YEGKFRKDYTDHSG
+1031 
-1045 LVNMKFKF
+1045 V

>member
-1 MVLMSKMLKLFGFVL
+1 MVLMSKMLKSFGFVL
-16 LGGCFC
+16 FGWCFC

-36 LPDGDQN
+36 LPDGDQD

-48 YYDTVSPDP
+48 YYDTVSQD
-57 SNKTHEGNISVSGEG
+57 STSKTHTGNISVSGEG
-72 DLNIFAEQAADKY
+72 DLNIFTEQAADSY
-85 DSSYTLNGQLTVG
+85 DASYTLNGQLTVG
-98 SDEVIESQS
+98 SGEAVESQV

-122 FTMNGGAVLVQNG
+122 FTMNDGAVLVQNG
-135 GNLYFGNRNGGTN
+135 GNLYFGNNK
-148 GGTMNVS
+148 GGTMNVL
-155 GVPSFYVQGNNSVLT
+155 GVPSFYVQGDKSVLA
-170 FSGVTVGGDNNGDNK
+170 FSGVAVGGDNK
-185 LESIN
+185 LESI
-190 ISNMGTLNLTN
+190 SVGNMGTVNLANGTA
-201 TEINGGDSL
+201 INGSDGL
-210 KAVNVLTAGTLS
+210 KAVNVLTGGKLS
-222 LEDSLLQGDSFNLTV
+222 LKDSSLQGDSFNLTV
-237 QDSGTVEL
+237 QDYGTVEL

-251 INNAAAKTEGDDNS
+251 INNAAASAGDAENP

-272 NGNLTLKNGSKLEM
+272 NAALTLKNSSKLEM
-286 TSGVDTGVISGA
+286 KSSDNTVASGA
-298 FSFTDSNV
+298 FSFTDSDV
-306 DISGSSTLSKGN
+306 DVSGSSTLSKGN

-328 LNLGTPGDTGDIS
+328 LNLGTSGDTGDIS
-341 KISHSGLTGSIR
+341 KISHSGSTGSIR

-362 SGKSSIERTGAGGD
+362 SGKSSIERTGTGGD

-391 LNVSTEGGNVVFS
+391 LNVSTASGKVVFS

-415 IKVAE
+415 IQATGD
-420 NSNEVKIENN
+420 SNEVVIENN
-430 SNVTMAGESSMSANH
+430 SNVTMADESSMSADH
-445 VYVSNGSSLELT
+445 VYVSNGGSLELT

-462 MAPGGASVSDS
+462 TAPGDASVSDS

-483 IMSEKARIEGDVSLE
+483 IMSENASIEGDVSLE
-498 NGGFLGMSGNAE
+498 NGGFLGMSGNAK
-510 IEGDLNTKSTTGY
+510 IDGDLNTKSTTGY

-536 VVAINGSV
+536 DVTINGSI

-646 TVEGDWVNLNRRYKF
+646 TVDGDWVNLNRRYKF
-661 EYDTD
+661 DHLGGG
-666 KQDGWYN
+666 KYN

-702 GNNFANGSEAAK
+702 GNSFANGSEAAK

-749 TTENSNQIFSTV
+749 TTENSNQIFNTV

-890 RVSTFKVKGDYDV
+890 KVSTFKVKGDYDV

-935 EDSIGQRVDAVSND
+935 EDSIGQRVDTVSND

>member
-16 LGGCFC
+16 FGGCFC

-30 ASYEPV
+30 VSDEPV

-48 YYDTVSPDP
+48 YYDTVSPDL

-72 DLNIFAEQAADKY
+72 DLNIFAEQAADSY

-98 SDEVIESQS
+98 SDAVIESQS

-135 GNLYFGNRNGGTN
+135 GNLYFGNRNGGT
-148 GGTMNVS
+148 MNVS
-155 GVPSFYVQGNNSVLT
+155 GVPSFYVQGNNSVLA
-170 FSGVTVGGDNNGDNK
+170 FSGVTVGGDNK

-190 ISNMGTLNLTN
+190 VSNMGTLNFTN
-201 TEINGGDSL
+201 TEINGGDGL
-210 KAVNVLTAGTLS
+210 KAVNVLTAGKLS
-222 LEDSLLQGDSFNLTV
+222 LKDSSLQGDSFNLTV

-251 INNAAAKTEGDDNS
+251 IDKAAAQTGSEMSS

-272 NGNLTLKNGSKLEM
+272 NGNLTLKGGSTLEM
-286 TSGVDTGVISGA
+286 TSGTDTEVISGA

-306 DISGSSTLSKGN
+306 DISGSSMLSKEN

-328 LNLGTPGDTGDIS
+328 LNLGTPEDTGDIS
-341 KISHSGLTGSIR
+341 KISHSGSTGSIR

-362 SGKSSIERTGAGGD
+362 SGKSSIERTGKGGD

-404 SAVAQLSDKAS
+404 STVAQLSEKAS
-415 IKVAE
+415 IQATG
-420 NSNEVKIENN
+420 NSNEVVIENN
-430 SNVTMAGESSMSANH
+430 SNVTMADESSMSADH
-445 VYVSNGSSLELT
+445 VYVSNGGSLELT

-462 MAPGGASVSDS
+462 TAPGDASVSDS

-510 IEGDLNTKSTTGY
+510 IDGDLNTKSTTGY
-523 STISIGSTSGGSS
+523 STISIGSTSGGPS
-536 VVAINGSV
+536 VVAINGSI

-558 LRLGAGSNNSFKNGS
+558 LTLGEKRDNSFKNGS

-607 GQILNAGKIDIKP
+607 GQILNAGKINIEQ

-632 VSKGQTKA
+632 VSKGQTKE

-646 TVEGDWVNLNRRYKF
+646 TVDGDWVNLNRRYEFDHLGEGK
-661 EYDTD
+661 YA
-666 KQDGWYN
+666 

>member
-16 LGGCFC
+16 FGGCFC

-30 ASYEPV
+30 VSDEPV

-48 YYDTVSPDP
+48 YYDTVSPDL

-72 DLNIFAEQAADKY
+72 DLNIFAEQAADSY

-98 SDEVIESQS
+98 SDAVIESQS

-135 GNLYFGNRNGGTN
+135 GNLYFGNRNGGT
-148 GGTMNVS
+148 MNVS
-155 GVPSFYVQGNNSVLT
+155 GVPSFYVQGNNSVLA
-170 FSGVTVGGDNNGDNK
+170 FSGVTVGGDNK

-190 ISNMGTLNLTN
+190 VSNMGTLNFTN
-201 TEINGGDSL
+201 TEINGGDGL
-210 KAVNVLTAGTLS
+210 KAVNVLTAGKLS
-222 LEDSLLQGDSFNLTV
+222 LKDSSLQGDSFNLTV

-251 INNAAAKTEGDDNS
+251 IDKAAAQTGSEMSS

-272 NGNLTLKNGSKLEM
+272 NGNLTLKGGSTLEM
-286 TSGVDTGVISGA
+286 TSGTDTEVISGA

-306 DISGSSTLSKGN
+306 DISGSSMLSKEN

-328 LNLGTPGDTGDIS
+328 LNLGTPEDTGDIS
-341 KISHSGLTGSIR
+341 KISHSGSTGSIR

-362 SGKSSIERTGAGGD
+362 SGKSSIERTGKGGD

-404 SAVAQLSDKAS
+404 STVAQLSDKAS
-415 IKVAE
+415 IQATG
-420 NSNEVKIENN
+420 NSNEVVIENN
-430 SNVTMAGESSMSANH
+430 SNVTMADESSMSADH
-445 VYVSNGSSLELT
+445 VYVSNGGSLELT

-462 MAPGGASVSDS
+462 TAPGDASVSDS

-510 IEGDLNTKSTTGY
+510 IDGDLNTKSTTGY
-523 STISIGSTSGGSS
+523 STISIGSTSGGPS
-536 VVAINGSV
+536 VVAINGSI

-558 LRLGAGSNNSFKNGS
+558 LTLGEKRDNSFKNGS

-607 GQILNAGKIDIKP
+607 GQILNAGKINIEQ

-632 VSKGQTKA
+632 VSKGQTKE

-646 TVEGDWVNLNRRYKF
+646 TVDGDWVNLNRRYEFDHLGEGK
-661 EYDTD
+661 YA
-666 KQDGWYN
+666 

-935 EDSIGQRVDAVSND
+935 GDSIGQRVDAVSND

>member
-16 LGGCFC
+16 FGGCFC

-48 YYDTVSPDP
+48 YYDTVSPDL

-72 DLNIFAEQAADKY
+72 DLNIFAEQAADSY

-135 GNLYFGNRNGGTN
+135 GNLYFGNRNGGT
-148 GGTMNVS
+148 MNVS
-155 GVPSFYVQGNNSVLT
+155 GVPSFYVQGNNSVLA
-170 FSGVTVGGDNNGDNK
+170 FSGVTVDGDNNGNNK
-185 LESIN
+185 LESIFV
-190 ISNMGTLNLTN
+190 SDMGTLNLADGTK
-201 TEINGGDSL
+201 INGGDGL
-210 KAVNVLTAGTLS
+210 KGVNVLAGGTLS
-222 LEDSLLQGDSFNLTV
+222 LKDSSLQGDSFNLTV
-237 QDSGTVEL
+237 QDYGTVEL

-251 INNAAAKTEGDDNS
+251 INNAAASAGDAENP
-265 GAAIVFD
+265 GVAIVFD
-272 NGNLTLKNGSKLEM
+272 NAALTLKNSSKLEM
-286 TSGVDTGVISGA
+286 KSSDNTVASGA

-341 KISHSGLTGSIR
+341 KISHSGSTGSIR

-362 SGKSSIERTGAGGD
+362 GGKSSIERTGTGGD

-391 LNVSTEGGNVVFS
+391 LNVSTASGKVVFS

-415 IKVAE
+415 IQATGD
-420 NSNEVKIENN
+420 SNEVVIENN
-430 SNVTMAGESSMSANH
+430 SNVTMADESSMSADH
-445 VYVSNGSSLELT
+445 VYVSNGGSLELT

-462 MAPGGASVSDS
+462 TVPGDSSVSDS

-483 IMSEKARIEGDVSLE
+483 IMSENARIEGDVSLE

-510 IEGDLNTKSTTGY
+510 IDGDLNTKSTTGY

-536 VVAINGSV
+536 DVTINGSI

-632 VSKGQTKA
+632 VNKGETKE

-646 TVEGDWVNLNRRYKF
+646 TVEGDWVNLNRRYEFDHLGGGK
-661 EYDTD
+661 
-666 KQDGWYN
+666 YN

-749 TTENSNQIFSTV
+749 TTENSNQIFNTV

>member
-1 MVLMSKMLKLFGFVL
+1 MVLMSKMLKSFGFVL
-16 LGGCFC
+16 FGWCFC

-30 ASYEPV
+30 ASYAPV
-36 LPDGDQN
+36 LPDGDQD

-48 YYDTVSPDP
+48 YYDTVSQD
-57 SNKTHEGNISVSGEG
+57 STSKTHTGNISVSGEG
-72 DLNIFAEQAADKY
+72 DLNIFTEQAADSY
-85 DSSYTLNGQLTVG
+85 DASYTLNGQLTVG
-98 SDEVIESQS
+98 SGEAVESQV

-122 FTMNGGAVLVQNG
+122 FTMNDGAVLVQNG
-135 GNLYFGNRNGGTN
+135 GNLYFGNNK
-148 GGTMNVS
+148 GGTMNVL
-155 GVPSFYVQGNNSVLT
+155 GVPSFYVQGDKSVLA
-170 FSGVTVGGDNNGDNK
+170 FSGVAVGGDNK
-185 LESIN
+185 LESI
-190 ISNMGTLNLTN
+190 SVGNMGTVNLANGTA
-201 TEINGGDSL
+201 INGSDGL
-210 KAVNVLTAGTLS
+210 KAVNVLTGGKLS
-222 LEDSLLQGDSFNLTV
+222 LKDSSLQGDSFNLTV
-237 QDSGTVEL
+237 QDYGTVEL

-251 INNAAAKTEGDDNS
+251 INNAAASAGDAENP

-272 NGNLTLKNGSKLEM
+272 NAALTLKNSSKLEM
-286 TSGVDTGVISGA
+286 KSSDNTVASGA
-298 FSFTDSNV
+298 FSFTDSDV
-306 DISGSSTLSKGN
+306 DVSGSSTLSKGN

-328 LNLGTPGDTGDIS
+328 LNLGTSGDTGDIS
-341 KISHSGLTGSIR
+341 KISHSGSTGSIR

-362 SGKSSIERTGAGGD
+362 SGKSSIERTGTGGD

-391 LNVSTEGGNVVFS
+391 LNVSTASGKVVFS

-415 IKVAE
+415 IQATGD
-420 NSNEVKIENN
+420 SNEVVIENN
-430 SNVTMAGESSMSANH
+430 SNVTMADESSMSADH
-445 VYVSNGSSLELT
+445 VYVSNGGSLELT

-462 MAPGGASVSDS
+462 TAPGDASVSDS

-510 IEGDLNTKSTTGY
+510 IDGDLNTKSTTGY

-536 VVAINGSV
+536 DVTINGSI

-558 LRLGAGSNNSFKNGS
+558 LTLGEKRDNSFKNGS

-579 GKLDLNGGN
+579 GKLDLKGGN

-594 STLTLRIASESEY
+594 STLTLRIASESDY
-607 GQILNAGKIDIKP
+607 GQILNAGTINIEQ

-632 VSKGQTKA
+632 VSKGETKE

-646 TVEGDWVNLNRRYKF
+646 TVDGKWVNLNRRYEFDHLGEGK
-661 EYDTD
+661 YA
-666 KQDGWYN
+666 

>member
-1 MVLMSKMLKLFGFVL
+1 MVLMSKMLKSFGFVL
-16 LGGCFC
+16 FGWCFC

-36 LPDGDQN
+36 LPDGDQD

-48 YYDTVSPDP
+48 YYDTVSQD
-57 SNKTHEGNISVSGEG
+57 STSKTHTGNISVSGEG
-72 DLNIFAEQAADKY
+72 DLNIFTEQAADSY
-85 DSSYTLNGQLTVG
+85 DASYTLNGQLTVG
-98 SDEVIESQS
+98 SGEAVESQV

-122 FTMNGGAVLVQNG
+122 FTMNDGAVLVQNG
-135 GNLYFGNRNGGTN
+135 GNLYFGNNK
-148 GGTMNVS
+148 GGTMNVL
-155 GVPSFYVQGNNSVLT
+155 GVPSFYVQGDKSVLA
-170 FSGVTVGGDNNGDNK
+170 FSGVAVGGDNK
-185 LESIN
+185 LESI
-190 ISNMGTLNLTN
+190 SVGNMGTVNLANGTA
-201 TEINGGDSL
+201 INGSDGL
-210 KAVNVLTAGTLS
+210 KAVNVLTGGKLS
-222 LEDSLLQGDSFNLTV
+222 LKDSSLQGDSFNLTV
-237 QDSGTVEL
+237 QDYGTVEL

-251 INNAAAKTEGDDNS
+251 INNAAASAGDAENP

-272 NGNLTLKNGSKLEM
+272 NAALTLKNSSKLEM
-286 TSGVDTGVISGA
+286 KSSDNTVASGA
-298 FSFTDSNV
+298 FSFTDSDV
-306 DISGSSTLSKGN
+306 DVSGSSTLSKGN

-341 KISHSGLTGSIR
+341 KISHSGSTGSIR

-362 SGKSSIERTGAGGD
+362 SGKSSIERTGTGGD

-391 LNVSTEGGNVVFS
+391 LNVSTASGKVVFS

-415 IKVAE
+415 IQATGD
-420 NSNEVKIENN
+420 SNEVVIENN
-430 SNVTMAGESSMSANH
+430 SNVTMADESSMSADH
-445 VYVSNGSSLELT
+445 VYVSNGGSLELT

-462 MAPGGASVSDS
+462 TAPGDASVSDS

-483 IMSEKARIEGDVSLE
+483 IMSENASIEGDVSLE
-498 NGGFLGMSGNAE
+498 NGGFLGMSGNAK
-510 IEGDLNTKSTTGY
+510 IDGDLNTKSTTGY

-536 VVAINGSV
+536 DVTINGSI

-646 TVEGDWVNLNRRYKF
+646 TVDGDWVNLNRRYKF
-661 EYDTD
+661 DHLGGG
-666 KQDGWYN
+666 KYN

-702 GNNFANGSEAAK
+702 GNSFANGSEAAK

-749 TTENSNQIFSTV
+749 TTENSNQIFNTV

-935 EDSIGQRVDAVSND
+935 EDSIGQRVDTVSND

>member
-48 YYDTVSPDP
+48 YYDTVSPDV
-57 SNKTHEGNISVSGEG
+57 SNKTHEGNISVSDEG
-72 DLNIFAEQAADKY
+72 DLNIFAEQAADSY

-135 GNLYFGNRNGGTN
+135 GNLYFGNRNGGT
-148 GGTMNVS
+148 MNVS
-155 GVPSFYVQGNNSVLT
+155 GVPSFYVQGDKSVLA
-170 FSGVTVGGDNNGDNK
+170 FSGVAVGGDNK

-190 ISNMGTLNLTN
+190 VSNMGTLNLTN

-237 QDSGTVEL
+237 QDYGTVEL

-251 INNAAAKTEGDDNS
+251 INNAAASAGDAENP
-265 GAAIVFD
+265 GVAIVFD
-272 NGNLTLKNGSKLEM
+272 NAALTLKNSSKLEM
-286 TSGVDTGVISGA
+286 KSSDNTVASGA

-341 KISHSGLTGSIR
+341 KISHSGSTGSIR

-362 SGKSSIERTGAGGD
+362 GGKSSIERTGTGGD

-391 LNVSTEGGNVVFS
+391 LNVSTASGKVVFS

-415 IKVAE
+415 IQATGD
-420 NSNEVKIENN
+420 SNEVVIENN
-430 SNVTMAGESSMSANH
+430 SNVTMADESSMSADH
-445 VYVSNGSSLELT
+445 VYVSNGGSLELT

-462 MAPGGASVSDS
+462 TVPGDSSVSDS

-483 IMSEKARIEGDVSLE
+483 IMSENARIEGDVSLE

-510 IEGDLNTKSTTGY
+510 IDGDLNTKSTTGY

-536 VVAINGSV
+536 DVTINGSI

-632 VSKGQTKA
+632 VNKGETKE

-646 TVEGDWVNLNRRYKF
+646 TVEGDWVNLNRRYEFDHLGGGK
-661 EYDTD
+661 
-666 KQDGWYN
+666 YN

-749 TTENSNQIFSTV
+749 TTENSNQIFNTV

>member
-1 MVLMSKMLKLFGFVL
+1 MVLMSKMLKSFGFVL
-16 LGGCFC
+16 FGWCFC

-36 LPDGDQN
+36 LPDGDQD

-48 YYDTVSPDP
+48 YYDTVSQD
-57 SNKTHEGNISVSGEG
+57 STSKTHTGNISVSGEG
-72 DLNIFAEQAADKY
+72 DLNIFTEQAADSY
-85 DSSYTLNGQLTVG
+85 DASYTLNGQLTVG
-98 SDEVIESQS
+98 SGEAVESQV

-122 FTMNGGAVLVQNG
+122 FTMNDGAVLVQNG
-135 GNLYFGNRNGGTN
+135 GNLYFGNNK
-148 GGTMNVS
+148 GGTMNVL
-155 GVPSFYVQGNNSVLT
+155 GVPSFYVQGDKSVLA
-170 FSGVTVGGDNNGDNK
+170 FSGVAVGGDNK
-185 LESIN
+185 LESI
-190 ISNMGTLNLTN
+190 SVGNMGTVNLAIGTA
-201 TEINGGDSL
+201 INGSDGL
-210 KAVNVLTAGTLS
+210 KAVNVLTGGKLS
-222 LEDSLLQGDSFNLTV
+222 LKDSSLQGDSFNLTV
-237 QDSGTVEL
+237 QDYGTVEL

-251 INNAAAKTEGDDNS
+251 INNAAASAGDAENP

-272 NGNLTLKNGSKLEM
+272 NAALTLKNSSKLEM
-286 TSGVDTGVISGA
+286 KSSDNTVASGA
-298 FSFTDSNV
+298 FSFTDSDV
-306 DISGSSTLSKGN
+306 DVSGSSTLSKGN

-328 LNLGTPGDTGDIS
+328 LNLGTSGDTGDIS
-341 KISHSGLTGSIR
+341 KISHSGSTGSIR

-362 SGKSSIERTGAGGD
+362 SGKSSIERTGTGGD

-391 LNVSTEGGNVVFS
+391 LNVSTASGKVVFS

-415 IKVAE
+415 IQATGD
-420 NSNEVKIENN
+420 SNEVVIENN
-430 SNVTMAGESSMSANH
+430 SNVTMADESSMSADH
-445 VYVSNGSSLELT
+445 VYVSNGGSLELT

-462 MAPGGASVSDS
+462 TAPGDASVSDS

-483 IMSEKARIEGDVSLE
+483 IMSENASIEGDVSLE
-498 NGGFLGMSGNAE
+498 NGGFLGMSGNAK
-510 IEGDLNTKSTTGY
+510 IDGDLNTKSTTGY

-536 VVAINGSV
+536 DVTINGSI

-646 TVEGDWVNLNRRYKF
+646 TVDGDWVNLNRRYKF
-661 EYDTD
+661 DHLGGG
-666 KQDGWYN
+666 KYN

-702 GNNFANGSEAAK
+702 GNSFANGSEAAK

-749 TTENSNQIFSTV
+749 TTENSNQIFNTV

>member
-1 MVLMSKMLKLFGFVL
+1 MVLMSKMLKSFGFVL
-16 LGGCFC
+16 FGWCFC

-36 LPDGDQN
+36 LPDGDQD

-48 YYDTVSPDP
+48 YYDTVSQD
-57 SNKTHEGNISVSGEG
+57 STSKTHTGNISVSGEG
-72 DLNIFAEQAADKY
+72 DLNIFTEQAADSY
-85 DSSYTLNGQLTVG
+85 DASYTLNGQLTVG
-98 SDEVIESQS
+98 SGEAVESQV

-122 FTMNGGAVLVQNG
+122 FTMNDGAVLVQNG
-135 GNLYFGNRNGGTN
+135 GNLYFGNNK
-148 GGTMNVS
+148 GGTMNVL
-155 GVPSFYVQGNNSVLT
+155 GVPSFYVQGDKSVLA
-170 FSGVTVGGDNNGDNK
+170 FSGVAVGGDNK
-185 LESIN
+185 LESI
-190 ISNMGTLNLTN
+190 SVGNMGTVNLANGTA
-201 TEINGGDSL
+201 INGSDGL
-210 KAVNVLTAGTLS
+210 KAVNVLTGGKLS
-222 LEDSLLQGDSFNLTV
+222 LKDSSLQGDSFNLTV
-237 QDSGTVEL
+237 QDYGTVEL

-251 INNAAAKTEGDDNS
+251 INNAAASAGDAENP

-272 NGNLTLKNGSKLEM
+272 NAALTLKNSSKLEM
-286 TSGVDTGVISGA
+286 KSSDNTVASGA
-298 FSFTDSNV
+298 FSFTDSDV
-306 DISGSSTLSKGN
+306 DVSGSSTLSKGN

-341 KISHSGLTGSIR
+341 KISHSGSTGSIR

-362 SGKSSIERTGAGGD
+362 SGKSSIERTGTGGD

-391 LNVSTEGGNVVFS
+391 LNVSTASGKVVFS

-415 IKVAE
+415 IQATGD
-420 NSNEVKIENN
+420 SNEAVIENN
-430 SNVTMAGESSMSANH
+430 SNVTMADESSMSADH
-445 VYVSNGSSLELT
+445 VYVSNGGSLELT

-462 MAPGGASVSDS
+462 TAPGDASVSDS

-483 IMSEKARIEGDVSLE
+483 IMSENASIEGDVSLE
-498 NGGFLGMSGNAE
+498 NGGFLGMSGNAK
-510 IEGDLNTKSTTGY
+510 IDGDLNTKSTTGY

-536 VVAINGSV
+536 DVTINGSI

-646 TVEGDWVNLNRRYKF
+646 TVDGDWVNLNRRYKF
-661 EYDTD
+661 DHLGGG
-666 KQDGWYN
+666 KYN

-749 TTENSNQIFSTV
+749 TTENSNQIFNTV

-890 RVSTFKVKGDYDV
+890 KVSTFKVKGDYDV

>member
-1 MVLMSKMLKLFGFVL
+1 MVLMSKMLKSFGFVL
-16 LGGCFC
+16 FGWCFC

-36 LPDGDQN
+36 LPDGDQD

-48 YYDTVSPDP
+48 YYDTVSQD
-57 SNKTHEGNISVSGEG
+57 STSKTHTGNISVSGEG
-72 DLNIFAEQAADKY
+72 DLNIFTEQAADSY
-85 DSSYTLNGQLTVG
+85 DASYTLNGQLTVG
-98 SDEVIESQS
+98 SGEAVESQV

-122 FTMNGGAVLVQNG
+122 FTMNDGAVLVQNG
-135 GNLYFGNRNGGTN
+135 GNLYFGNNK
-148 GGTMNVS
+148 GGTMNVL
-155 GVPSFYVQGNNSVLT
+155 GVPSFYVQGDKSVLA
-170 FSGVTVGGDNNGDNK
+170 FSGVAVGGDNK
-185 LESIN
+185 LESI
-190 ISNMGTLNLTN
+190 SVGNMGTVNLANGTA
-201 TEINGGDSL
+201 INGSDGL
-210 KAVNVLTAGTLS
+210 KAVNVLTGGKLS
-222 LEDSLLQGDSFNLTV
+222 LKDSSLQGDSFNLTV
-237 QDSGTVEL
+237 QDYGTVEL

-251 INNAAAKTEGDDNS
+251 INNAAASAGDAENP

-272 NGNLTLKNGSKLEM
+272 NAALTLKNSSKLEM
-286 TSGVDTGVISGA
+286 KSSDNTVASGA
-298 FSFTDSNV
+298 FSFTDSDV
-306 DISGSSTLSKGN
+306 DVSGSSTLSKGN

-341 KISHSGLTGSIR
+341 KISHSGSTGSIR

-362 SGKSSIERTGAGGD
+362 SGKSSIERTGTGGD

-391 LNVSTEGGNVVFS
+391 LNVSTASGKVVFS

-415 IKVAE
+415 IQATGD
-420 NSNEVKIENN
+420 SSEVVIENN
-430 SNVTMAGESSMSANH
+430 SNVTMADESSMSADH
-445 VYVSNGSSLELT
+445 VYVSNGGSLELT

-462 MAPGGASVSDS
+462 TAPGDASVSDS

-483 IMSEKARIEGDVSLE
+483 IMSENASIEGDVSLE
-498 NGGFLGMSGNAE
+498 NGGFLGMSGNAK
-510 IEGDLNTKSTTGY
+510 IDGDLNTKSTTGY

-536 VVAINGSV
+536 DVTINGSI

-646 TVEGDWVNLNRRYKF
+646 TVDGDWVNLNRRYKF
-661 EYDTD
+661 DHLGGG
-666 KQDGWYN
+666 KYN

-702 GNNFANGSEAAK
+702 GNSFANGSEAAK

-749 TTENSNQIFSTV
+749 TTENSNQIFNTV

>member
-1 MVLMSKMLKLFGFVL
+1 MVLMSKMLKSFGFVL
-16 LGGCFC
+16 FGWCFC

-36 LPDGDQN
+36 LPDGDQD

-48 YYDTVSPDP
+48 YYDTVSQD
-57 SNKTHEGNISVSGEG
+57 STSKTHTGNISVSGEG
-72 DLNIFAEQAADKY
+72 DLNIFTEQAADSY
-85 DSSYTLNGQLTVG
+85 DASYTLNGQLTVG
-98 SDEVIESQS
+98 SGEAVESQV

-122 FTMNGGAVLVQNG
+122 FTMNDGAVLVQNG
-135 GNLYFGNRNGGTN
+135 GNLYFGNNK
-148 GGTMNVS
+148 GGTMNVL
-155 GVPSFYVQGNNSVLT
+155 GVPSFYVQGDKSVLA
-170 FSGVTVGGDNNGDNK
+170 FSGVAVGGDNK

-190 ISNMGTLNLTN
+190 VSNMGTLNLTN

-251 INNAAAKTEGDDNS
+251 INNATAQTGGETSS

-272 NGNLTLKNGSKLEM
+272 NGHLTLKDKSKLEM
-286 TSGVDTGVISGA
+286 TSGVDKEVTSGA

-341 KISHSGLTGSIR
+341 KISHSGSTGSIR
-353 LSNVGNATL
+353 LSNVGTATL
-362 SGKSSIERTGAGGD
+362 SGKSSIERTGTGGD

-391 LNVSTEGGNVVFS
+391 LNVSTASGKVVFS
-404 SAVAQLSDKAS
+404 SAVAQLSEKAS
-415 IKVAE
+415 IQATG
-420 NSNEVKIENN
+420 NSNEVVIENN
-430 SNVTMAGESSMSANH
+430 SNVTMADESSMSAEH
-445 VYVSNGSSLELT
+445 VYVSNGGSLELT

-462 MAPGGASVSDS
+462 TAPGDASVSDS

-510 IEGDLNTKSTTGY
+510 IDGDLNTKSTTGY

-536 VVAINGSV
+536 DVTINGSI

-558 LRLGAGSNNSFKNGS
+558 LTLGEKRDNSFKNGS

-579 GKLDLNGGN
+579 GKLDLKGGN

-594 STLTLRIASESEY
+594 STLTLRIASESDY
-607 GQILNAGKIDIKP
+607 GQILNAGTINIEQ

-632 VSKGQTKA
+632 VSKGETKE

-646 TVEGDWVNLNRRYKF
+646 TVDGKWVNLNRRYEFDHLGEGK
-661 EYDTD
+661 YA
-666 KQDGWYN
+666 

>member
-1 MVLMSKMLKLFGFVL
+1 MVLMSKMLKSFGFVL
-16 LGGCFC
+16 FGWCFC

-36 LPDGDQN
+36 LPDGDQD

-48 YYDTVSPDP
+48 YYDTVSQD
-57 SNKTHEGNISVSGEG
+57 STSKTHTGNISVSGEG
-72 DLNIFAEQAADKY
+72 DLNIFTEQAADSY
-85 DSSYTLNGQLTVG
+85 DASYTLNGQLTVG
-98 SDEVIESQS
+98 SGEAVESQV

-122 FTMNGGAVLVQNG
+122 FTMNDGAVLVQNG
-135 GNLYFGNRNGGTN
+135 GNLYFGNNK
-148 GGTMNVS
+148 GGTMNVL
-155 GVPSFYVQGNNSVLT
+155 GVPSFYVQGDKSVLA
-170 FSGVTVGGDNNGDNK
+170 FSGVAVGGDNK
-185 LESIN
+185 LESI
-190 ISNMGTLNLTN
+190 SVGNMGTVNLANGTA
-201 TEINGGDSL
+201 INGSDGL
-210 KAVNVLTAGTLS
+210 KAVNVLTGGKLS
-222 LEDSLLQGDSFNLTV
+222 LKDSSLQGDSFNLTV
-237 QDSGTVEL
+237 QDYGTVEL

-251 INNAAAKTEGDDNS
+251 INNAAASAGDAENP

-272 NGNLTLKNGSKLEM
+272 NAALTLKNSSKLEM
-286 TSGVDTGVISGA
+286 KSSDNTVASGA
-298 FSFTDSNV
+298 FSFTDSDV
-306 DISGSSTLSKGN
+306 DVSGSSTLSKGN

-328 LNLGTPGDTGDIS
+328 LNLGTSGDTGDIS
-341 KISHSGLTGSIR
+341 KISHSGSTGSIR

-362 SGKSSIERTGAGGD
+362 SGKSSIERTGTGGD

-391 LNVSTEGGNVVFS
+391 LNVSTASGKVVFS

-415 IKVAE
+415 IQE
-420 NSNEVKIENN
+420 TGDSNEVVIENN
-430 SNVTMAGESSMSANH
+430 SNVTMADESSMSADH
-445 VYVSNGSSLELT
+445 VYVSNGGSLELT

-462 MAPGGASVSDS
+462 TAPGDASVSDS

-483 IMSEKARIEGDVSLE
+483 IMSENASIEGDVSLE
-498 NGGFLGMSGNAE
+498 NGGFLGMSGNAK
-510 IEGDLNTKSTTGY
+510 IDGDLNTKSTTGY

-536 VVAINGSV
+536 DVTINGSI

-646 TVEGDWVNLNRRYKF
+646 TVDGDWVNLNRRYKF
-661 EYDTD
+661 DHLGGG
-666 KQDGWYN
+666 KYN

>member
-1 MVLMSKMLKLFGFVL
+1 MVLMSKMLKSFGFVL
-16 LGGCFC
+16 FGWCFC

-36 LPDGDQN
+36 LPDGDQD

-48 YYDTVSPDP
+48 YYDTVSQD
-57 SNKTHEGNISVSGEG
+57 STSKTHTGNISVSGEG
-72 DLNIFAEQAADKY
+72 DLNIFTEQAADSY
-85 DSSYTLNGQLTVG
+85 DASYTLNGQLTVG
-98 SDEVIESQS
+98 SGEAVESQV

-122 FTMNGGAVLVQNG
+122 FTMNDGAVLVQNG
-135 GNLYFGNRNGGTN
+135 GNLYFGNNK
-148 GGTMNVS
+148 GGTMNVL
-155 GVPSFYVQGNNSVLT
+155 GVPSFYVQGDKSVLA
-170 FSGVTVGGDNNGDNK
+170 FSGVAVGGDNK
-185 LESIN
+185 LESI
-190 ISNMGTLNLTN
+190 SVGNMGTVNLANGTA
-201 TEINGGDSL
+201 INGSDGL
-210 KAVNVLTAGTLS
+210 KAVNVLTGGKLS
-222 LEDSLLQGDSFNLTV
+222 LKDSSLQGDSFNLTV
-237 QDSGTVEL
+237 QDYGTVEL

-251 INNAAAKTEGDDNS
+251 INNAAASAGDAENP

-272 NGNLTLKNGSKLEM
+272 NAALTLKNSSKLEM
-286 TSGVDTGVISGA
+286 KSSDNTVASGA
-298 FSFTDSNV
+298 FSFTDSDV
-306 DISGSSTLSKGN
+306 DVSGSSTLSKGN

-328 LNLGTPGDTGDIS
+328 LNLGTSGDTGDIS
-341 KISHSGLTGSIR
+341 KISHSGSTGSIR

-362 SGKSSIERTGAGGD
+362 SGKSSIERTGTGGD

-391 LNVSTEGGNVVFS
+391 LNVSTASGKVVFS

-415 IKVAE
+415 IQATGD
-420 NSNEVKIENN
+420 SNEVVIENN
-430 SNVTMAGESSMSANH
+430 SNVTMADESSMSADH
-445 VYVSNGSSLELT
+445 VYVSNGGSLELT

-462 MAPGGASVSDS
+462 TAPGDASVSDS

-510 IEGDLNTKSTTGY
+510 IDGDLNTKSTTGY

-536 VVAINGSV
+536 DVTINGSI

-558 LRLGAGSNNSFKNGS
+558 LTLGEKRDNSFKNGS

-579 GKLDLNGGN
+579 GKLDLKGGN

-594 STLTLRIASESEY
+594 STLTLRIASESDY
-607 GQILNAGKIDIKP
+607 GQILNAGTINIEQ

-632 VSKGQTKA
+632 VSKGETKE

-646 TVEGDWVNLNRRYKF
+646 TVDGKWVNLNRRYEFDHLGEGK
-661 EYDTD
+661 YA
-666 KQDGWYN
+666 

>member
-1 MVLMSKMLKLFGFVL
+1 MVLMSKMLKSFGFVL
-16 LGGCFC
+16 FGWCFC

-36 LPDGDQN
+36 LPDGDQD

-48 YYDTVSPDP
+48 YYDTVSQD
-57 SNKTHEGNISVSGEG
+57 STSKTHTGNISVSGEG
-72 DLNIFAEQAADKY
+72 DLNIFTEQAADSY
-85 DSSYTLNGQLTVG
+85 DASYTLNGQLTVG
-98 SDEVIESQS
+98 SDEAVESQV

-122 FTMNGGAVLVQNG
+122 FTMNDGAVLVQNG
-135 GNLYFGNRNGGTN
+135 GNLYFGNNK
-148 GGTMNVS
+148 GGTMNVL
-155 GVPSFYVQGNNSVLT
+155 GVPSFYVQGDKSVLA
-170 FSGVTVGGDNNGDNK
+170 FSGVAVGGDNK
-185 LESIN
+185 LESI
-190 ISNMGTLNLTN
+190 SVGNMGTVNLANGTA
-201 TEINGGDSL
+201 INGSDGL
-210 KAVNVLTAGTLS
+210 KAVNVLTGGKLS
-222 LEDSLLQGDSFNLTV
+222 LKDSSLQGDSFNLTV
-237 QDSGTVEL
+237 QDYGTVEL

-251 INNAAAKTEGDDNS
+251 INNAAASAGDAENP

-272 NGNLTLKNGSKLEM
+272 NAALTLKNSSKLEM
-286 TSGVDTGVISGA
+286 KSSDNTVASGA

-328 LNLGTPGDTGDIS
+328 LNLGTSGDTGDIS
-341 KISHSGLTGSIR
+341 KISHSGSTGSIR

-362 SGKSSIERTGAGGD
+362 SGKSSIERTGTGGD

-404 SAVAQLSDKAS
+404 STVAQLSDKAS
-415 IKVAE
+415 IQATG
-420 NSNEVKIENN
+420 NSNEVVIENN
-430 SNVTMAGESSMSANH
+430 SNVTMADESSMSADH
-445 VYVSNGSSLELT
+445 VYVSNGGSLELT

-462 MAPGGASVSDS
+462 TAPGDASVSDS

-483 IMSEKARIEGDVSLE
+483 IMSEKARIEGDVSFE

-510 IEGDLNTKSTTGY
+510 IDGDLNTKSTTGY
-523 STISIGSTSGGSS
+523 STISIGSTSGGPS
-536 VVAINGSV
+536 VVAINGSI

-558 LRLGAGSNNSFKNGS
+558 LTLGEKRDNSFKNGS

-607 GQILNAGKIDIKP
+607 GQILNAGKINIEQ

-632 VSKGQTKA
+632 VSKGQTKE

-646 TVEGDWVNLNRRYKF
+646 TVDGDWVNLNRRYEFDHLGEGK
-661 EYDTD
+661 YA
-666 KQDGWYN
+666 

>member
-1 MVLMSKMLKLFGFVL
+1 MVLMSKMLKSFGFVL
-16 LGGCFC
+16 FGWCFC

-36 LPDGDQN
+36 LPDGDQD

-48 YYDTVSPDP
+48 YYDTVSQD
-57 SNKTHEGNISVSGEG
+57 STSKTHTGNISVSGEG
-72 DLNIFAEQAADKY
+72 DLNIFTEQAADSY
-85 DSSYTLNGQLTVG
+85 DASYTLNGQLTVG
-98 SDEVIESQS
+98 SGEAVESQV

-122 FTMNGGAVLVQNG
+122 FTMNDGAVLVQNG
-135 GNLYFGNRNGGTN
+135 GNLYFGNNK
-148 GGTMNVS
+148 GGTMNVL
-155 GVPSFYVQGNNSVLT
+155 GVPSFYVQGDKSVLA
-170 FSGVTVGGDNNGDNK
+170 FSGVAVGGDNK
-185 LESIN
+185 LESI
-190 ISNMGTLNLTN
+190 SVGNMGTVNLANGTA
-201 TEINGGDSL
+201 INGSDGL
-210 KAVNVLTAGTLS
+210 KAVNVLTGGKLS
-222 LEDSLLQGDSFNLTV
+222 LKDSSLQGDSFNLTV
-237 QDSGTVEL
+237 QDYGTVEL

-251 INNAAAKTEGDDNS
+251 INNAAASAGDAENP

-272 NGNLTLKNGSKLEM
+272 NAALTLKNSSKLEM
-286 TSGVDTGVISGA
+286 KSSDNTVASGA
-298 FSFTDSNV
+298 FSFTDSDV
-306 DISGSSTLSKGN
+306 DVSGSSTLSKGN

-341 KISHSGLTGSIR
+341 KISHSGSTGSIR
-353 LSNVGNATL
+353 LSNVGTATL
-362 SGKSSIERTGAGGD
+362 SGKSSIERTGTGGD

-391 LNVSTEGGNVVFS
+391 LNVSTASGKVVFS

-415 IKVAE
+415 IQATGD
-420 NSNEVKIENN
+420 SNEVVIENN
-430 SNVTMAGESSMSANH
+430 SNVTMADESSMSADH
-445 VYVSNGSSLELT
+445 VYVSNGGSLELT

-462 MAPGGASVSDS
+462 TAPGDASVSDS

-483 IMSEKARIEGDVSLE
+483 IMSENASIEGDVSLE
-498 NGGFLGMSGNAE
+498 NGGFLGMSGNAK
-510 IEGDLNTKSTTGY
+510 IDGDLNTKSTTGY

-536 VVAINGSV
+536 DVTINGSI

-646 TVEGDWVNLNRRYKF
+646 TVDGDWVNLNRRYKF
-661 EYDTD
+661 DHLGGG
-666 KQDGWYN
+666 KYN

-702 GNNFANGSEAAK
+702 GNSFANGSEAAK

-749 TTENSNQIFSTV
+749 TTENSNQIFNTV

>member
-1 MVLMSKMLKLFGFVL
+1 MVLMSKMLKSFGFVL
-16 LGGCFC
+16 FGWCFC

-36 LPDGDQN
+36 LPDGDQD

-48 YYDTVSPDP
+48 YYDTVSQD
-57 SNKTHEGNISVSGEG
+57 STSKTHTGNISVSGEG
-72 DLNIFAEQAADKY
+72 DLNIFTEQAADSY
-85 DSSYTLNGQLTVG
+85 DASYTLNGQLTVG
-98 SDEVIESQS
+98 SDEAVESQV

-122 FTMNGGAVLVQNG
+122 FTMNDGAVLVQNG
-135 GNLYFGNRNGGTN
+135 GNLYFGNNK
-148 GGTMNVS
+148 GGTMNVL
-155 GVPSFYVQGNNSVLT
+155 GVPSFYVQGDKSVLA
-170 FSGVTVGGDNNGDNK
+170 FSGVAVGGDNK
-185 LESIN
+185 LESI
-190 ISNMGTLNLTN
+190 SVGNMGTVNLANGTA
-201 TEINGGDSL
+201 INGSDGL
-210 KAVNVLTAGTLS
+210 KAVNVLTGGKLS
-222 LEDSLLQGDSFNLTV
+222 LKDSSLQGDSFNLTV
-237 QDSGTVEL
+237 QDYGTVEL

-251 INNAAAKTEGDDNS
+251 INNAAASAGDAENP

-272 NGNLTLKNGSKLEM
+272 NAALTLKNSSKLEM
-286 TSGVDTGVISGA
+286 KSSDNTVASGA
-298 FSFTDSNV
+298 FSFTDSDV
-306 DISGSSTLSKGN
+306 DVSGSSTLSKGN

-341 KISHSGLTGSIR
+341 KISHSGSTGSIR

-362 SGKSSIERTGAGGD
+362 SGKSSIERTGTGGD

-391 LNVSTEGGNVVFS
+391 LNVSTASGKVVFS

-415 IKVAE
+415 IQATGD
-420 NSNEVKIENN
+420 SNEVVIENN
-430 SNVTMAGESSMSANH
+430 SNVTMADESSMSADH
-445 VYVSNGSSLELT
+445 VYVSNGGSLELT

-462 MAPGGASVSDS
+462 TAPGDASVSDS

-483 IMSEKARIEGDVSLE
+483 IMSENASIEGDVSLE
-498 NGGFLGMSGNAE
+498 NGGFLGMSGNAK
-510 IEGDLNTKSTTGY
+510 IDGDLNTKSTTGY

-536 VVAINGSV
+536 DVTINGSI

-646 TVEGDWVNLNRRYKF
+646 TVDGDWVNLNRRYKF
-661 EYDTD
+661 DHLGGG
-666 KQDGWYN
+666 KYN

>member
-30 ASYEPV
+30 VPEG
-36 LPDGDQN
+36 LPFPGGDLN
-43 ITSGI
+43 VTSDDK
-48 YYDTVSPDP
+48 YYDTVSQDDP
-57 SNKTHEGNISVSGEG
+57 EKEYNGNITVSEKGFV
-72 DLNIFAEQAADKY
+72 NIWAVNDDDGNPGSY

-98 SDEVIESQS
+98 SDEVAESS
-107 NGIVSIINMSTGKFD
+107 PNGTVHIVNMTQGKFD
-122 FTMNGGAVLVQNG
+122 FTMDGGAVRVQNG
-135 GNLYFGNRNGGTN
+135 GTLYFGNNAGGE
-148 GGTMNVS
+148 MNVS
-155 GVPSFYVQGNNSVLT
+155 GVPSFYVQGNNSVLA
-170 FSGVTVGGDNNGDNK
+170 FSGVTVGGDNK

-190 ISNMGTLNLTN
+190 VNNMGTINLTN
-201 TEINGGDSL
+201 TEINGGDGL
-210 KAVNVLTAGTLS
+210 KGVNVLAGGKLS
-222 LEDSLLQGDSFNLTV
+222 LKDSSLQGDSFNLTV
-237 QDSGTVEL
+237 QDYGTVEL
-245 DNSTLS
+245 DNSTFS
-251 INNAAAKTEGDDNS
+251 IGNAATQTGGETS
-265 GAAIVFD
+265 SEAAIVFD
-272 NGNLTLKNGSKLEM
+272 NGNLTLKNGSKLM
-286 TSGVDTGVISGA
+286 TSGADTGVISGA

-318 SGDMLFSGGS
+318 RGDMLFSGGS

-341 KISHSGLTGSIR
+341 KISHSGSTGSIR
-353 LSNVGNATL
+353 LSNVGTATL
-362 SGKSSIERTGAGGD
+362 SGKSSIERTGTGGD

-391 LNVSTEGGNVVFS
+391 LTVSTASGKVVFS

-415 IKVAE
+415 IQATGD
-420 NSNEVKIENN
+420 SNEVVIENN
-430 SNVTMAGESSMSANH
+430 SNVTMADESSMSAEH
-445 VYVSNGSSLELT
+445 VYVSNGGSLELT
-457 GSAKI
+457 DSAKI
-462 MAPGGASVSDS
+462 TAPRDASVSDS

-510 IEGDLNTKSTTGY
+510 IDGDLNTKSTTGY

-594 STLTLRIASESEY
+594 STLTLRIASESDY

-646 TVEGDWVNLNRRYKF
+646 TVEGDWVNLNRRYEFDHLGEGK
-661 EYDTD
+661 YA
-666 KQDGWYN
+666 

-890 RVSTFKVKGDYDV
+890 KVSTFKVKGDYDV

-935 EDSIGQRVDAVSND
+935 EDSIGQRVDTVSND

>member
-36 LPDGDQN
+36 LPDGDQD

-48 YYDTVSPDP
+48 YYDTVSQD
-57 SNKTHEGNISVSGEG
+57 STSKTHTGNISVSGEG
-72 DLNIFAEQAADKY
+72 DLNIFTEQAADSY
-85 DSSYTLNGQLTVG
+85 DASYTLNGQLTVG
-98 SDEVIESQS
+98 SGEAVESQV

-122 FTMNGGAVLVQNG
+122 FTMNDGAVLVQNG
-135 GNLYFGNRNGGTN
+135 GNLYFGNNK
-148 GGTMNVS
+148 GGTMNVL
-155 GVPSFYVQGNNSVLT
+155 GVPSFYVQGDKSVLA
-170 FSGVTVGGDNNGDNK
+170 FSGVAVGGDNK
-185 LESIN
+185 LESI
-190 ISNMGTLNLTN
+190 SVGNMGTVNLANGTA
-201 TEINGGDSL
+201 INGSDGL
-210 KAVNVLTAGTLS
+210 KAVNVLTGGKLS
-222 LEDSLLQGDSFNLTV
+222 LKDSSLQGDSFNLTV
-237 QDSGTVEL
+237 QDYGTVEL

-251 INNAAAKTEGDDNS
+251 INNAAASAGDAENP

-272 NGNLTLKNGSKLEM
+272 NAALTLKNSSKLEM
-286 TSGVDTGVISGA
+286 KSSDNTVASGA
-298 FSFTDSNV
+298 FSFTDSDV
-306 DISGSSTLSKGN
+306 DVSGSSTLSKGN

-328 LNLGTPGDTGDIS
+328 LNLGTSGDTGDIS
-341 KISHSGLTGSIR
+341 KISHSGSTGSIR

-362 SGKSSIERTGAGGD
+362 SGKSSIERTGTGGD

-391 LNVSTEGGNVVFS
+391 LNVSTASGKVVFS

-415 IKVAE
+415 IQE
-420 NSNEVKIENN
+420 TGDSNEVVIENN
-430 SNVTMAGESSMSANH
+430 SNVTMADESSMSADH
-445 VYVSNGSSLELT
+445 VYVSNGGSLELT

-462 MAPGGASVSDS
+462 TAPGDASVSDS

-483 IMSEKARIEGDVSLE
+483 IMSENASIEGDVSLE
-498 NGGFLGMSGNAE
+498 NGGFLGMSGNAK
-510 IEGDLNTKSTTGY
+510 IDGDLNTKSTTGY

-536 VVAINGSV
+536 DVTINGSI

-646 TVEGDWVNLNRRYKF
+646 TVDGDWVNLNRRYKF
-661 EYDTD
+661 DHLGGG
-666 KQDGWYN
+666 KYN

-702 GNNFANGSEAAK
+702 GNSFANGSEAAK

-749 TTENSNQIFSTV
+749 TTENSNQIFNTV

>member
-1 MVLMSKMLKLFGFVL
+1 MVLMSKMLKSFGFVL
-16 LGGCFC
+16 FGWCFC

-36 LPDGDQN
+36 LPDGDQD

-48 YYDTVSPDP
+48 YYDTVSQD
-57 SNKTHEGNISVSGEG
+57 STSKTHTGNISVSGEG
-72 DLNIFAEQAADKY
+72 DLNIFTEQAADSY
-85 DSSYTLNGQLTVG
+85 DASYTLNGQLTVG
-98 SDEVIESQS
+98 SGEAVESQV

-122 FTMNGGAVLVQNG
+122 FTMNDGAVLVQNG
-135 GNLYFGNRNGGTN
+135 GNLYFGNNK
-148 GGTMNVS
+148 GGTMNVL
-155 GVPSFYVQGNNSVLT
+155 GVPSFYVQGDKSVLA
-170 FSGVTVGGDNNGDNK
+170 FSGVAVGGDNK
-185 LESIN
+185 LESI
-190 ISNMGTLNLTN
+190 SVGNMGTVNLANGTA
-201 TEINGGDSL
+201 INGSDGL
-210 KAVNVLTAGTLS
+210 KAVNVLTGGKLS
-222 LEDSLLQGDSFNLTV
+222 LKDSSLQGDSFNLTV
-237 QDSGTVEL
+237 QDYGTVEL

-251 INNAAAKTEGDDNS
+251 INNAAASAGDAENP

-272 NGNLTLKNGSKLEM
+272 NAALTLKNSSKLEM
-286 TSGVDTGVISGA
+286 KSSDNTVASGA
-298 FSFTDSNV
+298 FSFTDSDV
-306 DISGSSTLSKGN
+306 DVSGSSTLSKGN

-328 LNLGTPGDTGDIS
+328 LNLGTSGDTGDIS
-341 KISHSGLTGSIR
+341 KISHSGSTGSIR

-362 SGKSSIERTGAGGD
+362 SGKSSIERTGTGGD

-391 LNVSTEGGNVVFS
+391 LNVSTASGKVVFS

-415 IKVAE
+415 IQATGD
-420 NSNEVKIENN
+420 SNEVVIENN
-430 SNVTMAGESSMSANH
+430 SNVTMADESSMSADH
-445 VYVSNGSSLELT
+445 VYVSNGGSLELT

-462 MAPGGASVSDS
+462 TAPGDASVSDS

-483 IMSEKARIEGDVSLE
+483 IMSENASIEGDVSLE
-498 NGGFLGMSGNAE
+498 NGGFLGMSGNAK
-510 IEGDLNTKSTTGY
+510 IDGDLNTKSTTGY

-536 VVAINGSV
+536 DVTINGSI

-594 STLTLRIASESEY
+594 STLTLRIASESDY
-607 GQILNAGKIDIKP
+607 GQILNAGTINIEQ

-632 VSKGQTKA
+632 VSKGETKE

-646 TVEGDWVNLNRRYKF
+646 TVDGKWVNLNRRYEFDHLGEGK
-661 EYDTD
+661 YA
-666 KQDGWYN
+666 

>member
-1 MVLMSKMLKLFGFVL
+1 MVLMSKMLKSFGFVL
-16 LGGCFC
+16 FGWCFC

-36 LPDGDQN
+36 LPDGDQD

-48 YYDTVSPDP
+48 YYDTVSQD
-57 SNKTHEGNISVSGEG
+57 STSKTHTGNISVSGEG
-72 DLNIFAEQAADKY
+72 DLNIFTEQAADSY
-85 DSSYTLNGQLTVG
+85 DASYTLNGQLTVG
-98 SDEVIESQS
+98 SGEAVESQV

-122 FTMNGGAVLVQNG
+122 FTMNDGAVLVQNG
-135 GNLYFGNRNGGTN
+135 GNLYFGNNK
-148 GGTMNVS
+148 GGTMNVL
-155 GVPSFYVQGNNSVLT
+155 GVPSFYVQGDKSVLA
-170 FSGVTVGGDNNGDNK
+170 FSGVAVGGDNK
-185 LESIN
+185 LESI
-190 ISNMGTLNLTN
+190 SVGNMGTVNLANGTA
-201 TEINGGDSL
+201 INGSDGL
-210 KAVNVLTAGTLS
+210 KAVNVLTGGKLS
-222 LEDSLLQGDSFNLTV
+222 LKDSSLQGDSFNLTV
-237 QDSGTVEL
+237 QDYGTVEL

-251 INNAAAKTEGDDNS
+251 INNAAASAGDAENP

-272 NGNLTLKNGSKLEM
+272 NAALTLKNSSKLEM
-286 TSGVDTGVISGA
+286 KSSDNTVASGA
-298 FSFTDSNV
+298 FSFTDSDV
-306 DISGSSTLSKGN
+306 DVSGSSTLSKGN

-328 LNLGTPGDTGDIS
+328 LNLGTSGDTGDIS
-341 KISHSGLTGSIR
+341 KISHSGSTGSIR

-362 SGKSSIERTGAGGD
+362 SGKSSIERTGTGGD

-391 LNVSTEGGNVVFS
+391 LNVSTASGKVVFS

-415 IKVAE
+415 IQATGD
-420 NSNEVKIENN
+420 SNEVVIENN
-430 SNVTMAGESSMSANH
+430 SNVTMADESSMSADH
-445 VYVSNGSSLELT
+445 VYVSNGGSLELT

-462 MAPGGASVSDS
+462 TAPGDASVSDS

-483 IMSEKARIEGDVSLE
+483 IMSENASIEGDVSLE
-498 NGGFLGMSGNAE
+498 NGGFLGMSGNAK
-510 IEGDLNTKSTTGY
+510 IDGDLNTKSTTGY

-536 VVAINGSV
+536 DVTINGSI

-646 TVEGDWVNLNRRYKF
+646 TVDGDWVNLNRRYKF
-661 EYDTD
+661 DHLGGG
-666 KQDGWYN
+666 KYN

-702 GNNFANGSEAAK
+702 GNSFANGSEAAK

-749 TTENSNQIFSTV
+749 TTENSNQIFNTV

-808 DTKEAKGFEIDSYGG
+808 NTKEAKGFEIDSYGG

>member
-1 MVLMSKMLKLFGFVL
+1 MVLMSKMLKSFGFVL
-16 LGGCFC
+16 FGWCFC

-36 LPDGDQN
+36 LPDGDQD

-48 YYDTVSPDP
+48 YYDTVSQD
-57 SNKTHEGNISVSGEG
+57 STSKTHTGNISVSGEG
-72 DLNIFAEQAADKY
+72 DLNIFTEQAADSY
-85 DSSYTLNGQLTVG
+85 DASYTLNGQLTVG
-98 SDEVIESQS
+98 SGEAVESQV

-122 FTMNGGAVLVQNG
+122 FTMNDGAVLVQNG
-135 GNLYFGNRNGGTN
+135 GNLYFGNNK
-148 GGTMNVS
+148 GGTMNVL
-155 GVPSFYVQGNNSVLT
+155 GVPSFYVQGDKSVLA
-170 FSGVTVGGDNNGDNK
+170 FSGVAVGGDNK
-185 LESIN
+185 LESI
-190 ISNMGTLNLTN
+190 SVGNMGTVNLANGTA
-201 TEINGGDSL
+201 INGSDGL
-210 KAVNVLTAGTLS
+210 KAVNVLTGGKLS
-222 LEDSLLQGDSFNLTV
+222 LKDSSLQGDSFNLTV
-237 QDSGTVEL
+237 QDYGTVEL

-251 INNAAAKTEGDDNS
+251 INNAAASAGDAENP

-272 NGNLTLKNGSKLEM
+272 NAALTLKNSSKLEM
-286 TSGVDTGVISGA
+286 KSSDNTVASGA
-298 FSFTDSNV
+298 FSFTDSDV
-306 DISGSSTLSKGN
+306 DVSGSSTLSKGN

-328 LNLGTPGDTGDIS
+328 LNLGTSGDTGDIS
-341 KISHSGLTGSIR
+341 KISHSGSTGSIR

-362 SGKSSIERTGAGGD
+362 SGKSSIERTGTGGD

-391 LNVSTEGGNVVFS
+391 LNVSTASGKVVFS

-415 IKVAE
+415 IQATGD
-420 NSNEVKIENN
+420 SNEVVIENN
-430 SNVTMAGESSMSANH
+430 SNVTMADESSMSADH
-445 VYVSNGSSLELT
+445 VYVSNGGSLELT

-462 MAPGGASVSDS
+462 TAPGDASVSDS

-483 IMSEKARIEGDVSLE
+483 IMSENASIEGDVSLE
-498 NGGFLGMSGNAE
+498 NGGFLGMSGNAK
-510 IEGDLNTKSTTGY
+510 IDGDLNTKSTTGY

-536 VVAINGSV
+536 DVTINGSI

-646 TVEGDWVNLNRRYKF
+646 TVDGDWVNLNRRYKF
-661 EYDTD
+661 DHLGGG
-666 KQDGWYN
+666 KYN

-702 GNNFANGSEAAK
+702 GNSFANGSEAAK

-749 TTENSNQIFSTV
+749 TTENSNQIFNTV

-771 RMKPGRAGRYA
+771 RMQPGRAGRYA

>member
-48 YYDTVSPDP
+48 YYDTVSPDV
-57 SNKTHEGNISVSGEG
+57 SNKTHEGNISVSDEG
-72 DLNIFAEQAADKY
+72 DLNIFAEQAADSY

-122 FTMNGGAVLVQNG
+122 FTMNDGAVLVQNG
-135 GNLYFGNRNGGTN
+135 GNLYFGNNK
-148 GGTMNVS
+148 GGTMNVL
-155 GVPSFYVQGNNSVLT
+155 GVPSFYVQGDKSVLA
-170 FSGVTVGGDNNGDNK
+170 FSGVAVGGDNK

-190 ISNMGTLNLTN
+190 VSNMGTLNLTN

-222 LEDSLLQGDSFNLTV
+222 LEDSSLQGDSFNLTV
-237 QDSGTVEL
+237 QDYGTVEL

-251 INNAAAKTEGDDNS
+251 INNAAASAGDAENP

-272 NGNLTLKNGSKLEM
+272 NAALTLKNSSKLEM
-286 TSGVDTGVISGA
+286 KSSDNTVASGA
-298 FSFTDSNV
+298 FSFTDSDV
-306 DISGSSTLSKGN
+306 DVSGSSTLSKGN

-328 LNLGTPGDTGDIS
+328 LNLGTSGDTGDIS
-341 KISHSGLTGSIR
+341 KISHSGSTGSIR

-362 SGKSSIERTGAGGD
+362 SGKSSIERTGTGGD

-391 LNVSTEGGNVVFS
+391 LNVSTASGKVVFS

-415 IKVAE
+415 IQATGD
-420 NSNEVKIENN
+420 SNEVVIENN
-430 SNVTMAGESSMSANH
+430 SNVTMADESSMSADH
-445 VYVSNGSSLELT
+445 VYVSNGGSLELT

-462 MAPGGASVSDS
+462 TAPGDASVSDS

-483 IMSEKARIEGDVSLE
+483 IMSENASIEGDVSLE
-498 NGGFLGMSGNAE
+498 NGGFLGMSGNAK
-510 IEGDLNTKSTTGY
+510 IDGDLNTKSTTEY

-536 VVAINGSV
+536 DVTINGSI

-646 TVEGDWVNLNRRYKF
+646 TVDGDWVNLNRRYKF
-661 EYDTD
+661 DHLGGG
-666 KQDGWYN
+666 KYN

-702 GNNFANGSEAAK
+702 GNSFANGSEAAK

-749 TTENSNQIFSTV
+749 TTENSNQIFNTV

-935 EDSIGQRVDAVSND
+935 EDSIGQRVDVVSND

>member
-1 MVLMSKMLKLFGFVL
+1 MVLMSKMLKSFGFVL
-16 LGGCFC
+16 FGWCFC

-36 LPDGDQN
+36 LPDGDQD

-48 YYDTVSPDP
+48 YYDTVSQD
-57 SNKTHEGNISVSGEG
+57 STSKTHTGNISVSGEG
-72 DLNIFAEQAADKY
+72 DLNIFTEQAADSY
-85 DSSYTLNGQLTVG
+85 DASYTLNGQLTVG
-98 SDEVIESQS
+98 SGEAVESQV

-122 FTMNGGAVLVQNG
+122 FTMNDGAVLVQNG
-135 GNLYFGNRNGGTN
+135 GNLYFGNNK
-148 GGTMNVS
+148 GGTMNVL
-155 GVPSFYVQGNNSVLT
+155 GVPSFYVQGDKSVLA
-170 FSGVTVGGDNNGDNK
+170 FSGVAVGGDNK
-185 LESIN
+185 LESI
-190 ISNMGTLNLTN
+190 SVGNMGTVNLANGTA
-201 TEINGGDSL
+201 INGSDGL
-210 KAVNVLTAGTLS
+210 KAVNVLTGGKLS
-222 LEDSLLQGDSFNLTV
+222 LKDSSLQGDSFNLTV
-237 QDSGTVEL
+237 QDYGTVEL

-251 INNAAAKTEGDDNS
+251 INNAAASAGDAENP

-272 NGNLTLKNGSKLEM
+272 NAALTLKNSSKLEM
-286 TSGVDTGVISGA
+286 KSSDNTVASGA

-306 DISGSSTLSKGN
+306 NISGSSTLSKGN

-341 KISHSGLTGSIR
+341 KISHSGSTGSIR

-362 SGKSSIERTGAGGD
+362 SGKSSIERTGTGGD

-391 LNVSTEGGNVVFS
+391 LNVSTASGKVVFS

-415 IKVAE
+415 IQATGD
-420 NSNEVKIENN
+420 SNEVVIENN
-430 SNVTMAGESSMSANH
+430 SNVTMADESSMSADH
-445 VYVSNGSSLELT
+445 VYVSNGGSLELT

-462 MAPGGASVSDS
+462 TAPGDASVSDS

-483 IMSEKARIEGDVSLE
+483 IMSENASIEGDVSLE
-498 NGGFLGMSGNAE
+498 NGGFLGMSGNAK
-510 IEGDLNTKSTTGY
+510 IDGDLNTKSTTGY

-536 VVAINGSV
+536 DVTINGSI

-558 LRLGAGSNNSFKNGS
+558 LTLGEKRDNSFKNGS

-579 GKLDLNGGN
+579 GKLDLKGGN

-594 STLTLRIASESEY
+594 STLTLRIASESDY
-607 GQILNAGKIDIKP
+607 GQILNAGTINIEQ

-632 VSKGQTKA
+632 VSKGETKE

-646 TVEGDWVNLNRRYKF
+646 TVDGKWVNLNRRYEFDHLGEGK
-661 EYDTD
+661 YA
-666 KQDGWYN
+666 